1 MLSVVSIRN
10 PIFSWMMMAAIIL
23 FGSIGFSRMGLSQMP
38 DVDFPVVNVSFNLI
52 GANAQVMETDV
63 VDPVEEVLMA
73 VEGVTEVRSTSS
85 DGSATVT
92 VELDLSRDVDVAV
105 QEIQTKLAQVSNKLP
120 EDLDPPVITKS
131 NPDDVPIIWIS
142 LTAVGKTEREKMLFV
157 KDFLKDRF
165 QKIPGVGE
173 IILGGYVDR
182 TINVYLDPL
191 KLSRNEIA
199 VDDIVNTLKEQNLE
213 VPSGRLENRT
223 SEISLRAVGEVPTS
237 EQFGNIFL
245 NSRSGSPL
253 FRSIRLKDIAVVE
266 DGLGEVRRISRFNGI
281 SAVGI
286 GIKKLK
292 GANAVRVG
300 DLVKAKVRELKPGL
314 PQGYDLNVSNDNTGY
329 IRDSVNELEFTL
341 IFSAILTG
349 FVCRLFLGNWKS
361 TGNVLLAIP
370 TSVIGTFLFLYFA
383 GFTINTFTMLG
394 LSLATG
400 IVVDDA
406 IMVLENI
413 TRHKEK
419 GKTWLDASL
428 EGAGEI
434 RFAAL
439 AATLAVVAIFLPVAF
454 MKGIIGRYFLEFGAT
469 ISVAVLLS
477 LFEALSF
484 TPMRS
489 SLYGES
495 PGFSVSK
502 YGTPS
507 RFDVFSSDAKKKF
520 GSYMDAV
527 SIFKKSDPYME
538 RFLSYSTDF
547 YARSVD
553 FVLKYPK
560 WILFGS
566 TALFALSLG
575 FFFLLKKE
583 FIPPQDMGRFIIRAR
598 LPTGSSLQRT
608 DETMRKAEQYLL
620 TRKEI
625 EKYMSNVGGF
635 GGTESNA
642 GMFFVTMKEMG
653 QRPKNPK
660 TGKEITQSAFFG
672 ILRKDLKELVPEA
685 TFSVQDLSQ
694 RGFSAGRGYP
704 VELVLTGPDWRKL
717 SELSVR
723 ILEKLKENKTVL
735 DVDTDY
741 VSGQKELRL
750 VTDREAA
757 ALRGV
762 SMANVGNTVG
772 TLMGGKNVSR
782 FTENGRSYDVRVK
795 IQKDKGENA
804 TVLPDISVRNTFGE
818 FVRLKEVVNIQ
829 EKEAL
834 KTITRINRE
843 RAIRIFGNPAP
854 ALGQTASTEKALE
867 IAKEILPDGYSVSI
881 TGSAK
886 TAKESGDS
894 LVSALFFG
902 ILLSY
907 MILAS
912 QFNSLKQPLYILL
925 AMPFSFTG
933 ALVALYLFGQSLN
946 MYSFIGL
953 ILLLGLVKKNSILL
967 VEFVNHVRAEGKDI
981 REAIREGCP
990 IRLRP
995 VLMTSFSSIAA
1006 ALPPAL
1012 ALGPGAETRIP
1023 MAVTILGGMILSTL
1037 ITLLVVPA
1045 AYYLGERG
1053 GASQNKKTAAPAF
1066 QFSGSNPPN
1075 RTPRNKKKAGR
1086 IE

>member
-1 MLSVVSIRN
+1 
-10 PIFSWMMMAAIIL
+10 MAAIII
-23 FGSIGFSRMGLSQMP
+23 FGSVGFSKMGVSQMP
-38 DVDFPVVNVSFNLI
+38 DVDFPVVNVSLTLV

-63 VDPVEEVLMA
+63 VDPIEEALMA
-73 VEGVTEVRSTSS
+73 VEGVTEIRSISS
-85 DGSATVT
+85 DGSATIT
-92 VELDLSRDVDVAV
+92 VELELSRNVDVAV

-120 EDLDPPVITKS
+120 EELDPAVITKS
-131 NPDDVPIIWIS
+131 NPDDVPIIWVS
-142 LTAVGKTEREKMLFV
+142 VTAVDRTEKEKMLFV
-157 KDFLKDRF
+157 KDFLKDKF
-165 QKIPGVGE
+165 QEISGVGE

-223 SEISLRAVGEVPTS
+223 NEISLRAVGEVPTA

-253 FRSIRLKDIAVVE
+253 FRSIRLKDIATVE
-266 DGLGEVRRISRFNGI
+266 DGLGEIRRISRFNGI
-281 SAVGI
+281 SAVAI

-292 GANAVRVG
+292 GANAVQVG
-300 DLVKAKVRELKPGL
+300 DLVKAKVKELKPRL
-314 PQGYDLNVSNDNTGY
+314 PKGYDLTISNDNTGY

-413 TRHKEK
+413 TRHREM
-419 GKTWLDASL
+419 GKSWFKAAL
-428 EGAGEI
+428 EGALEI

-454 MKGIIGRYFLEFGAT
+454 MKGIIGRYFLEFGVT

-484 TPMRS
+484 TPMRV
-489 SLYGES
+489 SLYGEIKKEKS
-495 PGFSVSK
+495 RLSSVFSVDARESWNRWI
-502 YGTPS
+502 S
-507 RFDVFSSDAKKKF
+507 RISVFKR
-520 GSYMDAV
+520 MDPT
-527 SIFKKSDPYME
+527 IE
-538 RFLSYSTDF
+538 RFLDYSADL
-547 YARSVD
+547 YARSID
-553 FVLKYPK
+553 FVLKYPR
-560 WILFGS
+560 WVVFGS
-566 TALFALSLG
+566 TALFILSLG

-583 FIPPQDMGRFIIRAR
+583 FIPPQDMGRFIVRAR
-598 LPTGSSLQRT
+598 LPLGSSLQRT
-608 DETMRKAEQYLL
+608 DEMMKKVELYLIN
-620 TRKEI
+620 RKEI
-625 EKYMSNVGGF
+625 EKYISNVGGF
-635 GGTESNA
+635 GGTEANT

-653 QRPKNPK
+653 HRPKNPK
-660 TGKEITQSAFFG
+660 TGKEFTQSALFG

-685 TFSVQDLSQ
+685 TFSMQDLSQ

-704 VELVLTGPDWRKL
+704 VELVLTGPDWKTL
-717 SELSVR
+717 SALSVQ
-723 ILEKLKENKTVL
+723 ILDKLKESKAVL

-741 VSGQKELRL
+741 VAGQKELRL
-750 VTDREAA
+750 ITNREAA

-795 IQKDKGENA
+795 IRKDQGETIA
-804 TVLPDISVRNTFGE
+804 VIPDIGVRNTFGE
-818 FVRLKEVVNIQ
+818 FVKLKEIVSIQ

-843 RAIRIFGNPAP
+843 RAIRVFGNPAP
-854 ALGQTASTEKALE
+854 ALGQTVSTEKALE
-867 IAKEILPDGYSVSI
+867 IAREILPDGYSVSI

-886 TAKESGDS
+886 TAKESGES
-894 LVSALFFG
+894 LTLALTFG

-933 ALVALYLFGQSLN
+933 ALVSLYLFGQSFN

-967 VEFVNHVRAEGKDI
+967 VEFVNHIRSTGKSI
-981 REAIREGCP
+981 RESVKEGCP

-1006 ALPPAL
+1006 AIPPAL

-1023 MAVTILGGMILSTL
+1023 MAVTILGGMTLSTL

-1045 AYYLGERG
+1045 AYYLGEKEKR
-1053 GASQNKKTAAPAF
+1053 
-1066 QFSGSNPPN
+1066 
-1075 RTPRNKKKAGR
+1075 
-1086 IE
+1086 

>member
-1 MLSVVSIRN
+1 
-10 PIFSWMMMAAIIL
+10 
-23 FGSIGFSRMGLSQMP
+23 MP
-38 DVDFPVVNVSFNLI
+38 DVDFPVVNVSLTLVV
-52 GANAQVMETDV
+52 ANAQVMETDV
-63 VDPVEEVLMA
+63 VDPIEEVLMT
-73 VEGVTEVRSTSS
+73 VEGVTEVRSISS
-85 DGSATVT
+85 DGSAAVT
-92 VELDLSRDVDVAV
+92 VELELSRNVDVAV

-120 EDLDPPVITKS
+120 EEMDPPVITKS
-131 NPDDVPIIWIS
+131 NPDDTPIIWVS
-142 LTAVGKTEREKMLFV
+142 LTAVDKSEKEKMLFV
-157 KDFLKDRF
+157 KDFLKDKF

-182 TINVYLDPL
+182 TINVYLDPTQ
-191 KLSRNEIA
+191 LSRNEIA

-223 SEISLRAVGEVPTS
+223 NEISLRAVGEVPTA

-253 FRSIRLKDIAVVE
+253 FRSIRLKDISIVE

-281 SAVGI
+281 SAVAI

-292 GANAVRVG
+292 GANAVQVG
-300 DLVKAKVRELKPGL
+300 DLVKNKVKELKPKL
-314 PQGYDLNVSNDNTGY
+314 PKGYDLTVSNDNTGY

-413 TRHKEK
+413 TRHREMKK
-419 GKTWLDASL
+419 SWFQAAL
-428 EGAGEI
+428 EGATEI

-454 MKGIIGRYFLEFGAT
+454 MKGIIGRYFLEFGVT
-469 ISVAVLLS
+469 ISVSVLLS

-484 TPMRS
+484 TPMRA
-489 SLYGES
+489 SLYAE
-495 PGFSVSK
+495 
-502 YGTPS
+502 
-507 RFDVFSSDAKKKF
+507 DKKKNDKKSIF
-520 GSYMDAV
+520 SANAYEV
-527 SIFKKSDPYME
+527 WNRWISKISIFKKMDPIME
-538 RFLSYSTDF
+538 RFLDYSTF
-547 YARSVD
+547 LYERSID
-553 FVLKYPK
+553 FVLKFPR
-560 WILFGS
+560 WIVFGS
-566 TALFALSLG
+566 TVLFIGSLG

-583 FIPPQDMGRFIIRAR
+583 FIPPQDMGRFIVRAR
-598 LPTGSSLQRT
+598 LPLGSSLQRT
-608 DETMRKAEQYLL
+608 DETMKKVEQYLIQ
-620 TRKEI
+620 RKEI
-625 EKYMSNVGGF
+625 EKYISNVGGF
-635 GGTESNA
+635 GGTEANT
-642 GMFFVTMKEMG
+642 GMFFITMKEMG
-653 QRPKNPK
+653 HRPKNPK
-660 TGKEITQSAFFG
+660 TGREVTQAALFS

-704 VELVLTGPDWRKL
+704 VELVLTGPDWNTL
-717 SELSVR
+717 SSLSVK
-723 ILEKLKENKTVL
+723 ILDKLKESKILL

-741 VSGQKELRL
+741 VAGQKELRL
-750 VTDREAA
+750 VTNREAA

-795 IQKDKGENA
+795 IQREKGES
-804 TVLPDISVRNTFGE
+804 ISVIPNIGVRNTFGE
-818 FVRLKEVVNIQ
+818 FVKLKEVINIQ

-843 RAIRIFGNPAP
+843 RAIRVFGNPAP
-854 ALGQTASTEKALE
+854 TLGQNVSTEKALE
-867 IAKEILPDGYSVSI
+867 IAKEILPEGYSVAM

-886 TAKESGDS
+886 TAKESGNS
-894 LVSALFFG
+894 LTLALLFG

-933 ALVALYLFGQSLN
+933 ALVALYVFGQSFN

-967 VEFVNHVRAEGKDI
+967 VEFVNHVRSTGKNI
-981 REAIREGCP
+981 QESIREGCP

-1006 ALPPAL
+1006 AIPPAL

-1023 MAVTILGGMILSTL
+1023 MAVTILGGMTLSTL

-1045 AYYLGERG
+1045 AYYLGE
-1053 GASQNKKTAAPAF
+1053 KEVKTRPKT
-1066 QFSGSNPPN
+1066 S
-1075 RTPRNKKKAGR
+1075 K
-1086 IE
+1086 I

>member
-1 MLSVVSIRN
+1 MLSAVSIRN

-23 FGSIGFSRMGLSQMP
+23 FGSIGFSRMGVSQMP
-38 DVDFPVVNVSFNLI
+38 DVDFPVVNVSLTLVV
-52 GANAQVMETDV
+52 ANAQVMETDV
-63 VDPVEEVLMA
+63 VDPIEEVLMT
-73 VEGVTEVRSTSS
+73 VEGVTEVRSISS
-85 DGSATVT
+85 DGSAAVT
-92 VELDLSRDVDVAV
+92 VELELSRNVDVAV

-120 EDLDPPVITKS
+120 EEMDPPVITKS
-131 NPDDVPIIWIS
+131 NPDDTPIIWVS
-142 LTAVGKTEREKMLFV
+142 LTAVDKSEKEKMLFV
-157 KDFLKDRF
+157 KDFLKDKF

-182 TINVYLDPL
+182 TINVYLDPTQ
-191 KLSRNEIA
+191 LSRNEIA

-223 SEISLRAVGEVPTS
+223 NEISLRAVGEVPTA

-253 FRSIRLKDIAVVE
+253 FRSIRLKDISIVE

-281 SAVGI
+281 SAVAI

-292 GANAVRVG
+292 GANAVQVG
-300 DLVKAKVRELKPGL
+300 DLVKNKVKELKPKL
-314 PQGYDLNVSNDNTGY
+314 PKGYDLTVSNDNTGY

-413 TRHKEK
+413 TRHREMKK
-419 GKTWLDASL
+419 SWFQAAL
-428 EGAGEI
+428 EGATEI

-454 MKGIIGRYFLEFGAT
+454 MKGIIGRYFLEFGVT
-469 ISVAVLLS
+469 ISVSVLLS

-484 TPMRS
+484 TPMRA
-489 SLYGES
+489 SLYAE
-495 PGFSVSK
+495 
-502 YGTPS
+502 
-507 RFDVFSSDAKKKF
+507 DKKKNDKKSIF
-520 GSYMDAV
+520 SANAYEV
-527 SIFKKSDPYME
+527 WNRWISKISIFKKMDPIME
-538 RFLSYSTDF
+538 RFLDYSTF
-547 YARSVD
+547 LYERSID
-553 FVLKYPK
+553 FVLKFPR
-560 WILFGS
+560 WIVFGS
-566 TALFALSLG
+566 TVLFIGSLG

-583 FIPPQDMGRFIIRAR
+583 FIPPQDMGRFIVRAR
-598 LPTGSSLQRT
+598 LPLGSSLQRT
-608 DETMRKAEQYLL
+608 DETMKKVEQYLIQ
-620 TRKEI
+620 RKEI
-625 EKYMSNVGGF
+625 EKYISNVGGF
-635 GGTESNA
+635 GGTEANT
-642 GMFFVTMKEMG
+642 GMFFITMKEMG
-653 QRPKNPK
+653 HRPKNPK
-660 TGKEITQSAFFG
+660 TGREVTQAALFS

-704 VELVLTGPDWRKL
+704 VELVLTGPDWNTL
-717 SELSVR
+717 SSLSVK
-723 ILEKLKENKTVL
+723 ILDKLKESKILL

-741 VSGQKELRL
+741 VAGQKELRL
-750 VTDREAA
+750 VTNREAA

-795 IQKDKGENA
+795 IQREKGES
-804 TVLPDISVRNTFGE
+804 ISVIPNIGVRNTFGE
-818 FVRLKEVVNIQ
+818 FVKLKEVINIQ

-843 RAIRIFGNPAP
+843 RAIRVFGNPAP
-854 ALGQTASTEKALE
+854 TLGQNVSTEKALE
-867 IAKEILPDGYSVSI
+867 IAKEILPEGYSVAM

-886 TAKESGDS
+886 TAKESGNS
-894 LVSALFFG
+894 LTLALLFG

-933 ALVALYLFGQSLN
+933 ALVALYVFGQSFN

-967 VEFVNHVRAEGKDI
+967 VEFVNHVRSTGKNI
-981 REAIREGCP
+981 QESIREGCP

-1006 ALPPAL
+1006 AIPPAL

-1023 MAVTILGGMILSTL
+1023 MAVTILGGMTLSTL

-1045 AYYLGERG
+1045 AYYLGE
-1053 GASQNKKTAAPAF
+1053 KEVKTRPKT
-1066 QFSGSNPPN
+1066 S
-1075 RTPRNKKKAGR
+1075 K
-1086 IE
+1086 I

>member
-1 MLSVVSIRN
+1 
-10 PIFSWMMMAAIIL
+10 MAAIIL
-23 FGSIGFSRMGLSQMP
+23 FGSIGFSRMGVSQMP
-38 DVDFPVVNVSFNLI
+38 DVDFPVVNVSLTLT

-63 VDPVEEVLMA
+63 VDPIEEVLMT
-73 VEGVTEVRSTSS
+73 VEGVTEVRSISS
-85 DGSATVT
+85 DGSAAVT
-92 VELDLSRDVDVAV
+92 VELELSRNVDVAV

-120 EDLDPPVITKS
+120 EEMDPPVITKS
-131 NPDDVPIIWIS
+131 NPDDTPIIWVS
-142 LTAVGKTEREKMLFV
+142 LTAVDKSEKEKMLFV
-157 KDFLKDRF
+157 KDFLKDKF

-182 TINVYLDPL
+182 TINVYLDPTQ
-191 KLSRNEIA
+191 LSRNEIA

-223 SEISLRAVGEVPTS
+223 NEISLRAVGEVPTA

-253 FRSIRLKDIAVVE
+253 FRSIRLKDISIVE

-281 SAVGI
+281 SAVAI

-292 GANAVRVG
+292 GANAVQVG
-300 DLVKAKVRELKPGL
+300 NLVKDKVKELKPKL
-314 PQGYDLNVSNDNTGY
+314 PKGYDLTISNDNTGY

-413 TRHKEK
+413 TRHREMKK
-419 GKTWLDASL
+419 SWFQAAL
-428 EGAGEI
+428 EGATEI

-454 MKGIIGRYFLEFGAT
+454 MKGIIGRYFLEFGVT
-469 ISVAVLLS
+469 ISVSVLLS

-484 TPMRS
+484 TPMRA
-489 SLYGES
+489 SLYAENKKKNDKKS
-495 PGFSVSK
+495 IFSVSAHEIWNRWISK
-502 YGTPS
+502 I
-507 RFDVFSSDAKKKF
+507 
-520 GSYMDAV
+520 
-527 SIFKKSDPYME
+527 SIFKKMDPIME
-538 RFLSYSTDF
+538 RFLEYSTIF
-547 YARSVD
+547 YERSID
-553 FVLKYPK
+553 FVLKFPR
-560 WILFGS
+560 WIVFGS
-566 TALFALSLG
+566 TILFIGSLG

-583 FIPPQDMGRFIIRAR
+583 FIPPQDMGRFIVRAR
-598 LPTGSSLQRT
+598 LPLGSSLQRT
-608 DETMRKAEQYLL
+608 DEAMKKVEQYLIQ
-620 TRKEI
+620 RKEI
-625 EKYMSNVGGF
+625 EKYISNIGGF
-635 GGTESNA
+635 GGTEANT
-642 GMFFVTMKEMG
+642 GMFFITMKEMG
-653 QRPKNPK
+653 HRPKNPK
-660 TGKEITQSAFFG
+660 TGKEITQASLFS

-704 VELVLTGPDWRKL
+704 VELVLTGPDWNTL
-717 SELSVR
+717 SSLSVK
-723 ILEKLKENKTVL
+723 ILDKLKESKILL

-741 VSGQKELRL
+741 VAGQKELRL
-750 VTDREAA
+750 VTNREAA

-795 IQKDKGENA
+795 IQREKGE
-804 TVLPDISVRNTFGE
+804 TISIIPNIGVRNTFGE
-818 FVRLKEVVNIQ
+818 FVKLKEVINIQ

-843 RAIRIFGNPAP
+843 RAIRVFGNPAP
-854 ALGQTASTEKALE
+854 ALGQNASTEKALE
-867 IAKEILPDGYSVSI
+867 IAKEILPEGYSVAM

-886 TAKESGDS
+886 TAKESGNS
-894 LVSALFFG
+894 LTLALLFG

-933 ALVALYLFGQSLN
+933 ALVALYVFGQSFN

-967 VEFVNHVRAEGKDI
+967 VEFVNHVRSTGKNI
-981 REAIREGCP
+981 QESIREGCP

-1006 ALPPAL
+1006 AIPPAL

-1023 MAVTILGGMILSTL
+1023 MAVTILGGMTLSTL

-1045 AYYLGERG
+1045 AYYLGEKEVKI
-1053 GASQNKKTAAPAF
+1053 QPKINK
-1066 QFSGSNPPN
+1066 
-1075 RTPRNKKKAGR
+1075 
-1086 IE
+1086 I

>member
-1 MLSVVSIRN
+1 MLSAVSIRN

-23 FGSIGFSRMGLSQMP
+23 FGSIGFSRMGVSQMP
-38 DVDFPVVNVSFNLI
+38 DVDFPVVNVSLTLT

-63 VDPVEEVLMA
+63 VDPIEEVLMT
-73 VEGVTEVRSTSS
+73 VEGVTEVRSISS
-85 DGSATVT
+85 DGSAAVT
-92 VELDLSRDVDVAV
+92 VELELSRNVDVAV

-120 EDLDPPVITKS
+120 EEMDPPVITKS
-131 NPDDVPIIWIS
+131 NPDDTPIIWVS
-142 LTAVGKTEREKMLFV
+142 LTAVDKSEKEKMLFV
-157 KDFLKDRF
+157 KDFLKDKF

-182 TINVYLDPL
+182 TINVYLDPTQ
-191 KLSRNEIA
+191 LSRNEIA

-223 SEISLRAVGEVPTS
+223 NEISLRAVGEVPTA

-253 FRSIRLKDIAVVE
+253 FRSIRLKDISIVE

-281 SAVGI
+281 SAVAI

-292 GANAVRVG
+292 GANAVQVG
-300 DLVKAKVRELKPGL
+300 NLVKDKVKELKPKL
-314 PQGYDLNVSNDNTGY
+314 PKGYDLTISNDNTGY

-413 TRHKEK
+413 TRHREMKK
-419 GKTWLDASL
+419 SWFQAAL
-428 EGAGEI
+428 EGATEI

-454 MKGIIGRYFLEFGAT
+454 MKGIIGRYFLEFGVT
-469 ISVAVLLS
+469 ISVSVLLS

-484 TPMRS
+484 TPMRA
-489 SLYGES
+489 SLYAENKKKNDKKS
-495 PGFSVSK
+495 IFSVSAHEIWNRWISK
-502 YGTPS
+502 I
-507 RFDVFSSDAKKKF
+507 
-520 GSYMDAV
+520 
-527 SIFKKSDPYME
+527 SIFKKMDPIME
-538 RFLSYSTDF
+538 RFLEYSTIF
-547 YARSVD
+547 YERSIE
-553 FVLKYPK
+553 FVLKFPR
-560 WILFGS
+560 WIVFGS
-566 TALFALSLG
+566 TILFIGSLG

-583 FIPPQDMGRFIIRAR
+583 FIPPQDMGRFIVRAR
-598 LPTGSSLQRT
+598 LPLGSSLQRT
-608 DETMRKAEQYLL
+608 DEAMKKVEQYLIQ
-620 TRKEI
+620 RKEI
-625 EKYMSNVGGF
+625 EKYISNIGGF
-635 GGTESNA
+635 GGTEANT
-642 GMFFVTMKEMG
+642 GMFFITMKEMG
-653 QRPKNPK
+653 HRPKNPK
-660 TGKEITQSAFFG
+660 TGKEITQASLFS

-704 VELVLTGPDWRKL
+704 VELVLTGPDWNTL
-717 SELSVR
+717 SSLSVK
-723 ILEKLKENKTVL
+723 ILDKLKESKILL

-741 VSGQKELRL
+741 VAGQKELRL
-750 VTDREAA
+750 VTNREAA

-795 IQKDKGENA
+795 IQREKGE
-804 TVLPDISVRNTFGE
+804 TISVIPNIGVRNTFGE
-818 FVRLKEVVNIQ
+818 FVKLKEVINIQ

-843 RAIRIFGNPAP
+843 RAIRVFGNPAP
-854 ALGQTASTEKALE
+854 ALGQNASTEKTLE
-867 IAKEILPDGYSVSI
+867 IAKEILPEGYSVAM

-886 TAKESGDS
+886 TAKESGNS
-894 LVSALFFG
+894 LTLALLFG

-933 ALVALYLFGQSLN
+933 ALVALYVFGQSFN

-967 VEFVNHVRAEGKDI
+967 VEFVNHVRSTGKNI
-981 REAIREGCP
+981 QESIREGCP

-1006 ALPPAL
+1006 AIPPAL

-1023 MAVTILGGMILSTL
+1023 MAVTILGGMTLSTL

-1045 AYYLGERG
+1045 AYYLGEKEVKI
-1053 GASQNKKTAAPAF
+1053 QPKINK
-1066 QFSGSNPPN
+1066 
-1075 RTPRNKKKAGR
+1075 
-1086 IE
+1086 I

>member
-1 MLSVVSIRN
+1 
-10 PIFSWMMMAAIIL
+10 MAAIII
-23 FGSIGFSRMGLSQMP
+23 FGSVGFSRMGVSQMP
-38 DVDFPVVNVSFNLI
+38 DVDFPVVNVSLTLV

-63 VDPVEEVLMA
+63 VDPIEEALMA
-73 VEGVTEVRSTSS
+73 VEGVTEIRSISS
-85 DGSATVT
+85 DGSATIT
-92 VELDLSRDVDVAV
+92 VELELSRNVDVAV

-120 EDLDPPVITKS
+120 EELDPAVITKS
-131 NPDDVPIIWIS
+131 NPDDVPIIWVS
-142 LTAVGKTEREKMLFV
+142 VTAVDRTEKEKMLFV
-157 KDFLKDRF
+157 KDFLKDKF
-165 QKIPGVGE
+165 QEISGVGE

-223 SEISLRAVGEVPTS
+223 NEISLRAVGEVPTA

-253 FRSIRLKDIAVVE
+253 FRSIRLKDIATVE
-266 DGLGEVRRISRFNGI
+266 DGLGEIRRISRFNGI
-281 SAVGI
+281 SAVAI

-292 GANAVRVG
+292 GANAVQVG
-300 DLVKAKVRELKPGL
+300 DLVKAKVKELKPRL
-314 PQGYDLNVSNDNTGY
+314 PKGYDLTISNDNTGY

-413 TRHKEK
+413 TRHREM
-419 GKTWLDASL
+419 GKSRFKAAL
-428 EGAGEI
+428 EGALEI

-454 MKGIIGRYFLEFGAT
+454 MKGIIGRYFLEFGVT

-484 TPMRS
+484 TPMRV
-489 SLYGES
+489 SLYGEIKKEKS
-495 PGFSVSK
+495 RLSSVFSVDARESWNRWI
-502 YGTPS
+502 S
-507 RFDVFSSDAKKKF
+507 RISVFKR
-520 GSYMDAV
+520 MDPT
-527 SIFKKSDPYME
+527 IE
-538 RFLSYSTDF
+538 RFLDYSADL
-547 YARSVD
+547 YARSID
-553 FVLKYPK
+553 FVLKYPR
-560 WILFGS
+560 WVVFGS
-566 TALFALSLG
+566 TALFILSLG

-583 FIPPQDMGRFIIRAR
+583 FIPPQDMGRFIVRAR
-598 LPTGSSLQRT
+598 LPLGSSLQRT
-608 DETMRKAEQYLL
+608 DEMMKKVELYLIN
-620 TRKEI
+620 RKEI
-625 EKYMSNVGGF
+625 EKYISNVGGF
-635 GGTESNA
+635 GGTEANT

-653 QRPKNPK
+653 HRPKNPK
-660 TGKEITQSAFFG
+660 TGKEFTQSALFG

-685 TFSVQDLSQ
+685 TFSMQDLSQ

-704 VELVLTGPDWRKL
+704 VELVLTGPDWKTL
-717 SELSVR
+717 SALSVQ
-723 ILEKLKENKTVL
+723 ILDKLKESKAVL

-741 VSGQKELRL
+741 VAGQKELRL
-750 VTDREAA
+750 ITNREAA

-795 IQKDKGENA
+795 IRKDQGETIA
-804 TVLPDISVRNTFGE
+804 VIPDIGVRNTFGE
-818 FVRLKEVVNIQ
+818 FVKLKEIVSIQ

-843 RAIRIFGNPAP
+843 RAIRVFGNPAP
-854 ALGQTASTEKALE
+854 ALGQTVSTEKALE
-867 IAKEILPDGYSVSI
+867 IAREILPDGYSVSI

-886 TAKESGDS
+886 TAKESGES
-894 LVSALFFG
+894 LTLALTFG

-933 ALVALYLFGQSLN
+933 ALVSLYLFGQSFN

-967 VEFVNHVRAEGKDI
+967 VEFVNHIRSTGKSI
-981 REAIREGCP
+981 RESVKEGCP

-1006 ALPPAL
+1006 AIPPAL

-1023 MAVTILGGMILSTL
+1023 MAVTILGGMTLSTL

-1045 AYYLGERG
+1045 AYYLGEKEKR
-1053 GASQNKKTAAPAF
+1053 
-1066 QFSGSNPPN
+1066 
-1075 RTPRNKKKAGR
+1075 
-1086 IE
+1086 

>member
-1 MLSVVSIRN
+1 
-10 PIFSWMMMAAIIL
+10 MAAIIL
-23 FGSIGFSRMGLSQMP
+23 FGSIGFSRMGVSQMP
-38 DVDFPVVNVSFNLI
+38 DVDFPVVNVSLTLT

-63 VDPVEEVLMA
+63 VDPIEEVLMT
-73 VEGVTEVRSTSS
+73 VEGVTEVRSISS
-85 DGSATVT
+85 DGSAAVT
-92 VELDLSRDVDVAV
+92 VELELSRNVDVAV

-120 EDLDPPVITKS
+120 EEMDPPVITKS
-131 NPDDVPIIWIS
+131 NPDDTPIIWVS
-142 LTAVGKTEREKMLFV
+142 LTAVDKSEKEKMLFV
-157 KDFLKDRF
+157 KDFLKDKF

-182 TINVYLDPL
+182 TINVYLDPTQ
-191 KLSRNEIA
+191 LSRNEIA

-223 SEISLRAVGEVPTS
+223 NEISLRAVGEVPTA

-253 FRSIRLKDIAVVE
+253 FRSIRLKDISIVE

-281 SAVGI
+281 SAVAI

-292 GANAVRVG
+292 GANAVQVG
-300 DLVKAKVRELKPGL
+300 NLVKDKVKELKPKL
-314 PQGYDLNVSNDNTGY
+314 PKGYDLTISNDNTGY

-413 TRHKEK
+413 TRHREMKK
-419 GKTWLDASL
+419 SWFQAAL
-428 EGAGEI
+428 EGATEI

-439 AATLAVVAIFLPVAF
+439 TATLAVVAIFLPVAF
-454 MKGIIGRYFLEFGAT
+454 MKGIIGRYFLEFGVT
-469 ISVAVLLS
+469 ISVSVLLS

-484 TPMRS
+484 TPMRA
-489 SLYGES
+489 SLYAENKKKNDKKS
-495 PGFSVSK
+495 IFSVSAHEIWNRWISK
-502 YGTPS
+502 I
-507 RFDVFSSDAKKKF
+507 
-520 GSYMDAV
+520 
-527 SIFKKSDPYME
+527 SIFKKMDPIME
-538 RFLSYSTDF
+538 RFLEYITIF
-547 YARSVD
+547 YERSID
-553 FVLKYPK
+553 FVLKFPR
-560 WILFGS
+560 WIVFGS
-566 TALFALSLG
+566 TILFIGSLG

-583 FIPPQDMGRFIIRAR
+583 FIPPQDMGRFIVRAR
-598 LPTGSSLQRT
+598 LPLGSSLQRT
-608 DETMRKAEQYLL
+608 DEAMKKVEQYLIQ
-620 TRKEI
+620 RKEI
-625 EKYMSNVGGF
+625 EKYISNIGGF
-635 GGTESNA
+635 GGTEANT
-642 GMFFVTMKEMG
+642 GMFFITMKEMG
-653 QRPKNPK
+653 HRPKNPK
-660 TGKEITQSAFFG
+660 TGKEITQASLFS

-704 VELVLTGPDWRKL
+704 VELVLTGPDWNTL
-717 SELSVR
+717 SSLSVK
-723 ILEKLKENKTVL
+723 ILDKLKESKILL

-741 VSGQKELRL
+741 VAGQKELRL
-750 VTDREAA
+750 VTNREAA

-795 IQKDKGENA
+795 IQREKGE
-804 TVLPDISVRNTFGE
+804 TISVIPNIGVRNTFGE
-818 FVRLKEVVNIQ
+818 FVKLKEVINIQ

-843 RAIRIFGNPAP
+843 RAIRVFGNPAP
-854 ALGQTASTEKALE
+854 ALGQNASTEKALE
-867 IAKEILPDGYSVSI
+867 IAKEILPEGYSVAM

-886 TAKESGDS
+886 TAKESGNS
-894 LVSALFFG
+894 LTLALLFG

-933 ALVALYLFGQSLN
+933 ALVALYVFGQSFN

-967 VEFVNHVRAEGKDI
+967 VEFVNHVRSTGKNI
-981 REAIREGCP
+981 QESIREGCP

-1006 ALPPAL
+1006 AIPPAL

-1023 MAVTILGGMILSTL
+1023 MAVTILGGMTLSTL

-1045 AYYLGERG
+1045 AYYLGEKEVKI
-1053 GASQNKKTAAPAF
+1053 QPKINK
-1066 QFSGSNPPN
+1066 
-1075 RTPRNKKKAGR
+1075 
-1086 IE
+1086 I

>member
-1 MLSVVSIRN
+1 
-10 PIFSWMMMAAIIL
+10 MAAIIL
-23 FGSIGFSRMGLSQMP
+23 FGSIGFSRMGVSQMP
-38 DVDFPVVNVSFNLI
+38 DVDFPVVNVSLTLT

-63 VDPVEEVLMA
+63 VDPIEEVLMT
-73 VEGVTEVRSTSS
+73 VEGVTEVRSISS
-85 DGSATVT
+85 DGSAAVT
-92 VELDLSRDVDVAV
+92 VELELSRNVDVAV

-120 EDLDPPVITKS
+120 EEMDPPVITKS
-131 NPDDVPIIWIS
+131 NPDDTPIIWVS
-142 LTAVGKTEREKMLFV
+142 LTAVDKSEKEKMLFV
-157 KDFLKDRF
+157 KDFLKDKF

-182 TINVYLDPL
+182 TINVYLDPTQ
-191 KLSRNEIA
+191 LSRNEIA

-223 SEISLRAVGEVPTS
+223 NEISLRAVGEVPTA

-253 FRSIRLKDIAVVE
+253 FRSIRLKDISIVE

-281 SAVGI
+281 SAVAI

-292 GANAVRVG
+292 GANAVQVG
-300 DLVKAKVRELKPGL
+300 NLVKDKVKELKPQL
-314 PQGYDLNVSNDNTGY
+314 PKGYDLTISNDNTGY

-413 TRHKEK
+413 TRHREMKK
-419 GKTWLDASL
+419 SWFQAAL
-428 EGAGEI
+428 EGATEI

-454 MKGIIGRYFLEFGAT
+454 MKGIIGRYFLEFGVT
-469 ISVAVLLS
+469 ISVSVLLS

-484 TPMRS
+484 TPMRA
-489 SLYGES
+489 SLYAENKKKNDKKS
-495 PGFSVSK
+495 IFSVSAHEIWNRWISK
-502 YGTPS
+502 I
-507 RFDVFSSDAKKKF
+507 
-520 GSYMDAV
+520 
-527 SIFKKSDPYME
+527 SIFKKMDPIME
-538 RFLSYSTDF
+538 RFLEYSTIF
-547 YARSVD
+547 YERSID
-553 FVLKYPK
+553 FVLKFPR
-560 WILFGS
+560 WIVFGS
-566 TALFALSLG
+566 TILFIGSLG

-583 FIPPQDMGRFIIRAR
+583 FIPPQDMGRFIVRAR
-598 LPTGSSLQRT
+598 LPLGSSLQRT
-608 DETMRKAEQYLL
+608 DEAMKKVEQYLIQ
-620 TRKEI
+620 RKEI
-625 EKYMSNVGGF
+625 EKYISNIGGF
-635 GGTESNA
+635 GGTEANT
-642 GMFFVTMKEMG
+642 GMFFITMKEMG
-653 QRPKNPK
+653 HRPKNPK
-660 TGKEITQSAFFG
+660 TGKEITQASLFS

-704 VELVLTGPDWRKL
+704 VELVLTGPDWNTL
-717 SELSVR
+717 SSLSVK
-723 ILEKLKENKTVL
+723 ILDKLKESKILL

-741 VSGQKELRL
+741 VAGQKELRL
-750 VTDREAA
+750 VTNREAA

-795 IQKDKGENA
+795 IQREKGE
-804 TVLPDISVRNTFGE
+804 TISVIPNIGVRNTFGE
-818 FVRLKEVVNIQ
+818 FVKLKEVINIQ

-843 RAIRIFGNPAP
+843 RAIRVFGNPAP
-854 ALGQTASTEKALE
+854 ALGQNASTEKALE
-867 IAKEILPDGYSVSI
+867 IAKEILPEGYSVAM

-886 TAKESGDS
+886 TAKESGNS
-894 LVSALFFG
+894 LTLALLFG

-933 ALVALYLFGQSLN
+933 ALVALYVFGQSFN

-967 VEFVNHVRAEGKDI
+967 VEFVNHVRSTGKNI
-981 REAIREGCP
+981 QESIREGCP

-1006 ALPPAL
+1006 AIPPAL

-1023 MAVTILGGMILSTL
+1023 MAVTILGGMTLSTL

-1045 AYYLGERG
+1045 AYYLGEKEVKI
-1053 GASQNKKTAAPAF
+1053 QPKINK
-1066 QFSGSNPPN
+1066 
-1075 RTPRNKKKAGR
+1075 
-1086 IE
+1086 I

>member
-1 MLSVVSIRN
+1 
-10 PIFSWMMMAAIIL
+10 MAAIIL
-23 FGSIGFSRMGLSQMP
+23 FGSIGFSKMGVSQMP
-38 DVDFPVVNVSFNLI
+38 DVDFPVVNVSLTLT

-63 VDPVEEVLMA
+63 VDPIEEVLMT
-73 VEGVTEVRSTSS
+73 VEGVTEVRSISS
-85 DGSATVT
+85 DGSAAVT
-92 VELDLSRDVDVAV
+92 VELELSRNVDVAV

-120 EDLDPPVITKS
+120 EEMDPPVITKS
-131 NPDDVPIIWIS
+131 NPDDTPIIWVS
-142 LTAVGKTEREKMLFV
+142 LTAVDKSEKEKMLFV
-157 KDFLKDRF
+157 KDFLKDKF

-182 TINVYLDPL
+182 TINVYLDPTQ
-191 KLSRNEIA
+191 LSRNEIA

-223 SEISLRAVGEVPTS
+223 NEISLRAVGEVPTA

-253 FRSIRLKDIAVVE
+253 FRSIRLKDISIVE

-281 SAVGI
+281 SAVAI

-292 GANAVRVG
+292 GANAVQVG
-300 DLVKAKVRELKPGL
+300 NLVKDKVKELKPKL
-314 PQGYDLNVSNDNTGY
+314 PKGYDLTISNDNTGY

-413 TRHKEK
+413 TRHREMKK
-419 GKTWLDASL
+419 SWFQAAL
-428 EGAGEI
+428 EGATEI

-454 MKGIIGRYFLEFGAT
+454 MKGIIGRYFLEFGVT
-469 ISVAVLLS
+469 ISVSVLLS

-484 TPMRS
+484 TPMRA
-489 SLYGES
+489 SLYAENKKKNDKKS
-495 PGFSVSK
+495 IFSVSAHEIWNRWISK
-502 YGTPS
+502 I
-507 RFDVFSSDAKKKF
+507 
-520 GSYMDAV
+520 
-527 SIFKKSDPYME
+527 SIFKKMDPIME
-538 RFLSYSTDF
+538 RFLEYSTIF
-547 YARSVD
+547 YERSID
-553 FVLKYPK
+553 FVLKFPR
-560 WILFGS
+560 WIVFGS
-566 TALFALSLG
+566 TILFIGSLG

-583 FIPPQDMGRFIIRAR
+583 FIPPQDMGRFIVRAR
-598 LPTGSSLQRT
+598 LPLGSSLQRT
-608 DETMRKAEQYLL
+608 DEAMKKVEQYLIQ
-620 TRKEI
+620 RKEI
-625 EKYMSNVGGF
+625 EKYISNIGGF
-635 GGTESNA
+635 GGTEANT
-642 GMFFVTMKEMG
+642 GMFFITMKEMG
-653 QRPKNPK
+653 HRPKNPK
-660 TGKEITQSAFFG
+660 TGKEITQASLFS

-694 RGFSAGRGYP
+694 RGFSAERGYP
-704 VELVLTGPDWRKL
+704 VELVLTGPDWNTL
-717 SELSVR
+717 SSLSVK
-723 ILEKLKENKTVL
+723 ILDKLKESKILL

-741 VSGQKELRL
+741 VAGQKELRL
-750 VTDREAA
+750 VTNREAA

-795 IQKDKGENA
+795 IQREKGE
-804 TVLPDISVRNTFGE
+804 TISVIPNIGVRNTFGE
-818 FVRLKEVVNIQ
+818 FVKLKEVINIQ

-843 RAIRIFGNPAP
+843 RAIRVFGNPAP
-854 ALGQTASTEKALE
+854 ALGQNASTEKALE
-867 IAKEILPDGYSVSI
+867 IAKEILPEGYSVAM

-886 TAKESGDS
+886 TAKESGNS
-894 LVSALFFG
+894 LTLALLFG

-933 ALVALYLFGQSLN
+933 ALVSLYVFGQSFN

-967 VEFVNHVRAEGKDI
+967 VEFVNHVRSTGKNI
-981 REAIREGCP
+981 QESIREGCP

-1006 ALPPAL
+1006 AIPPAL

-1023 MAVTILGGMILSTL
+1023 MAVTILGGMTLSTL

-1045 AYYLGERG
+1045 AYYLGEKEVKI
-1053 GASQNKKTAAPAF
+1053 QPKINK
-1066 QFSGSNPPN
+1066 
-1075 RTPRNKKKAGR
+1075 
-1086 IE
+1086 I

>member
-1 MLSVVSIRN
+1 
-10 PIFSWMMMAAIIL
+10 MAAIIL
-23 FGSIGFSRMGLSQMP
+23 FGSIGFSRMGVSQMP
-38 DVDFPVVNVSFNLI
+38 DVDFPVVNVSLTLT

-63 VDPVEEVLMA
+63 VDPIEEVLMT
-73 VEGVTEVRSTSS
+73 VEGVTEVRSISS
-85 DGSATVT
+85 DGSAAVT
-92 VELDLSRDVDVAV
+92 VELELSRNVDVAV

-120 EDLDPPVITKS
+120 EEMDPPVITKS
-131 NPDDVPIIWIS
+131 NPDDTPIIWVS
-142 LTAVGKTEREKMLFV
+142 LTAVDKSEKEKMLFV
-157 KDFLKDRF
+157 KDFLKDKF

-182 TINVYLDPL
+182 TINVYLDPTQ
-191 KLSRNEIA
+191 LSRNEIA

-223 SEISLRAVGEVPTS
+223 NEISLRAVGEVPTA

-253 FRSIRLKDIAVVE
+253 FRSIRLKDISIVE

-281 SAVGI
+281 SAVAI

-292 GANAVRVG
+292 GANAVQVG
-300 DLVKAKVRELKPGL
+300 NLVKDKVKELKPKL
-314 PQGYDLNVSNDNTGY
+314 PKGYDLTISNDNTGY

-413 TRHKEK
+413 TRHREMKNS
-419 GKTWLDASL
+419 WFQAAL
-428 EGAGEI
+428 EGATEI

-454 MKGIIGRYFLEFGAT
+454 MKGIIGRYFLEFGVT
-469 ISVAVLLS
+469 ISVSVLLS

-484 TPMRS
+484 TPMRA
-489 SLYGES
+489 SLYAENKKKNDKKS
-495 PGFSVSK
+495 IFSVSAHEIWNRWISK
-502 YGTPS
+502 I
-507 RFDVFSSDAKKKF
+507 
-520 GSYMDAV
+520 
-527 SIFKKSDPYME
+527 SIFKKMDPIME
-538 RFLSYSTDF
+538 RFLEYSTIF
-547 YARSVD
+547 YERSID
-553 FVLKYPK
+553 FVLKFPR
-560 WILFGS
+560 WIVFGS
-566 TALFALSLG
+566 TILFIGSLG

-583 FIPPQDMGRFIIRAR
+583 FIPPQDMGRFIVRAR
-598 LPTGSSLQRT
+598 LPLGSSLQRT
-608 DETMRKAEQYLL
+608 DEAMKKVEQYLIQ
-620 TRKEI
+620 RKEI
-625 EKYMSNVGGF
+625 EKYISNIGGF
-635 GGTESNA
+635 GGTEANT
-642 GMFFVTMKEMG
+642 GMFFITMKEMG
-653 QRPKNPK
+653 HRPKNPK
-660 TGKEITQSAFFG
+660 TGKEITQASLFS

-704 VELVLTGPDWRKL
+704 VELVLTGPDWNTL
-717 SELSVR
+717 SSLSVK
-723 ILEKLKENKTVL
+723 ILDKLKESKILL

-741 VSGQKELRL
+741 VAGQKELRL
-750 VTDREAA
+750 VTNREAA

-795 IQKDKGENA
+795 IQREKGE
-804 TVLPDISVRNTFGE
+804 TISVIPNIGVRNTFGE
-818 FVRLKEVVNIQ
+818 FVKLKEVINIQ

-843 RAIRIFGNPAP
+843 RAIRVFGNPAP
-854 ALGQTASTEKALE
+854 ALGQNASTEKALE
-867 IAKEILPDGYSVSI
+867 IAKEILPEGYSVAM

-886 TAKESGDS
+886 TAKESGNS
-894 LVSALFFG
+894 LTLALLFG

-933 ALVALYLFGQSLN
+933 ALVALYVFGQSFN

-953 ILLLGLVKKNSILL
+953 ILLLGLVKKNSIFL
-967 VEFVNHVRAEGKDI
+967 VEFVNHVRSTGKNI
-981 REAIREGCP
+981 QESIREGCP

-1006 ALPPAL
+1006 AIPPAL

-1023 MAVTILGGMILSTL
+1023 MAVTILGGMTLSTL

-1045 AYYLGERG
+1045 AYYLGEKEVKI
-1053 GASQNKKTAAPAF
+1053 QPKINK
-1066 QFSGSNPPN
+1066 
-1075 RTPRNKKKAGR
+1075 
-1086 IE
+1086 I

>member
-1 MLSVVSIRN
+1 
-10 PIFSWMMMAAIIL
+10 MAAIIL

-38 DVDFPVVNVSFNLI
+38 DVDFPVVNVSFSLI

-63 VDPVEEVLMA
+63 VDPVEEALMA

-92 VELDLSRDVDVAV
+92 VELDLNRDVDVAV

-120 EDLDPPVITKS
+120 EDLDPAVITKS
-131 NPDDVPIIWIS
+131 NPDDTPIIWVS
-142 LTAVGKTEREKMLFV
+142 LTAVDKTEREKMLFV
-157 KDFLKDRF
+157 KDFLKDKF

-182 TINVYLDPL
+182 TINVYLDPA

-300 DLVKAKVRELKPGL
+300 DLVKAKVQELKPRL
-314 PQGYDLNVSNDNTGY
+314 PQGYDLTVSNDNTGY

-413 TRHKEK
+413 TRHREM
-419 GKTWLDASL
+419 GKSWFDASL

-454 MKGIIGRYFLEFGAT
+454 MKGIIGRYFLEFGVT

-489 SLYGES
+489 SLYGETAD
-495 PGFSVSK
+495 PSVSK
-502 YGTPS
+502 NGARS
-507 RFDVFSSDAKKKF
+507 RFDVLSSDAKKKF
-520 GSYMDAV
+520 GSYLEAV
-527 SIFKKSDPYME
+527 SVFKKSDPYIE
-538 RFLSYSTDF
+538 RFLSYCTEI
-547 YARSVD
+547 YARSID
-553 FVLKYPK
+553 FVLKHPK
-560 WILFGS
+560 WVLFGS
-566 TALFALSLG
+566 TALFVLSLG

-598 LPTGSSLQRT
+598 LPMGSSLQRT
-608 DETMRKAEQYLL
+608 DETMRKVEQYLI

-625 EKYMSNVGGF
+625 EKYMSNIGGF
-635 GGTESNA
+635 GGTESNT

-653 QRPKNPK
+653 HRPKNPK
-660 TGKEITQSAFFG
+660 TGREITQSALFG

-704 VELVLTGPDWRKL
+704 VELVLTGPDWQKL
-717 SELSVR
+717 SELSVL
-723 ILEKLKENKTVL
+723 ILDKLKESKAVL

-795 IQKDKGENA
+795 IEKDKGENA
-804 TVLPDISVRNTFGE
+804 TVIPDISVRNTFGE
-818 FVRLKEVVNIQ
+818 FVRLKEVLNIQ
-829 EKEAL
+829 EKDAL

-854 ALGQTASTEKALE
+854 ALGQTASTEKALA

-894 LVSALFFG
+894 LASALFFG

-933 ALVALYLFGQSLN
+933 ALVALYLFGQSFN

-967 VEFVNHVRAEGKDI
+967 VEFVNHVRAQGKDI

-1006 ALPPAL
+1006 AVPPAL

-1023 MAVTILGGMILSTL
+1023 MAVTILGGMVLSTL

-1045 AYYLGERG
+1045 AYYLGERDREEKK
-1053 GASQNKKTAAPAF
+1053 GAVPVFTFPEPYPATKT
-1066 QFSGSNPPN
+1066 
-1075 RTPRNKKKAGR
+1075 KKKHKGSG
-1086 IE
+1086 

>member
-1 MLSVVSIRN
+1 
-10 PIFSWMMMAAIIL
+10 MAAIIL
-23 FGSIGFSRMGLSQMP
+23 FGSIGFSRMGVSQMP
-38 DVDFPVVNVSFNLI
+38 DVDFPVVNVSLTLT

-63 VDPVEEVLMA
+63 VDPIEEVLMT
-73 VEGVTEVRSTSS
+73 VEGVTEVRSISS
-85 DGSATVT
+85 DGSAAVT
-92 VELDLSRDVDVAV
+92 VELELSRNVDVAV

-120 EDLDPPVITKS
+120 EEMDPPVITKS
-131 NPDDVPIIWIS
+131 NPDDTPIIWVS
-142 LTAVGKTEREKMLFV
+142 LTAVDKSEKEKMLFV
-157 KDFLKDRF
+157 KDFLKDKF

-182 TINVYLDPL
+182 TINVYLDPTQ
-191 KLSRNEIA
+191 LSRNEIA

-223 SEISLRAVGEVPTS
+223 NEISLRAVGEVPTA

-253 FRSIRLKDIAVVE
+253 FRSIRLKDISIVE

-281 SAVGI
+281 SAVAI

-292 GANAVRVG
+292 GANAVQVG
-300 DLVKAKVRELKPGL
+300 NLVKDKVKELKPKL
-314 PQGYDLNVSNDNTGY
+314 PKGYDLTISNDNTGY

-413 TRHKEK
+413 TRHKEMK
-419 GKTWLDASL
+419 KSWFQAAL
-428 EGAGEI
+428 EGATEI

-439 AATLAVVAIFLPVAF
+439 AATLSVVSIFLPVAF
-454 MKGIIGRYFLEFGAT
+454 MKGIIGRYFLEFGVT
-469 ISVAVLLS
+469 ISVSVLLS

-484 TPMRS
+484 TPMRA
-489 SLYGES
+489 SLYAENKKKNDKKS
-495 PGFSVSK
+495 IFSVSAHEIWNRWISK
-502 YGTPS
+502 I
-507 RFDVFSSDAKKKF
+507 
-520 GSYMDAV
+520 
-527 SIFKKSDPYME
+527 SIFKKMDPIME
-538 RFLSYSTDF
+538 RFLEYSTIF
-547 YARSVD
+547 YERSID
-553 FVLKYPK
+553 FVLKFPR
-560 WILFGS
+560 WIVFGS
-566 TALFALSLG
+566 TILFIGSLG

-583 FIPPQDMGRFIIRAR
+583 FIPPQDMGRFIVRAR
-598 LPTGSSLQRT
+598 LPLGSSLQRT
-608 DETMRKAEQYLL
+608 DEAMKKVEQYLIQ
-620 TRKEI
+620 RKEI
-625 EKYMSNVGGF
+625 EKYISNIGGF
-635 GGTESNA
+635 GGTEANT
-642 GMFFVTMKEMG
+642 GMFFITMKEMG
-653 QRPKNPK
+653 HRPKNPK
-660 TGKEITQSAFFG
+660 TGKEITQASLFS

-704 VELVLTGPDWRKL
+704 VELVLTGPDWNTL
-717 SELSVR
+717 SSLSVK
-723 ILEKLKENKTVL
+723 ILDKLKESKILL

-741 VSGQKELRL
+741 VAGQKELRL
-750 VTDREAA
+750 VTNREAA

-772 TLMGGKNVSR
+772 TLMGGKNVNR

-795 IQKDKGENA
+795 IQREKGE
-804 TVLPDISVRNTFGE
+804 TISVIPNIGVRNTFGE
-818 FVRLKEVVNIQ
+818 FVKLKEVINIQ

-843 RAIRIFGNPAP
+843 RAIRVFGNPAP
-854 ALGQTASTEKALE
+854 ALGQNASTEKALE
-867 IAKEILPDGYSVSI
+867 IAKEILPEGYSVAMA
-881 TGSAK
+881 GSAK
-886 TAKESGDS
+886 TAKESGNS
-894 LVSALFFG
+894 LTLALLFG

-933 ALVALYLFGQSLN
+933 ALVSLYVFGQSFN

-967 VEFVNHVRAEGKDI
+967 VEFVNHVRSTGKNI
-981 REAIREGCP
+981 QESIREGCP

-1006 ALPPAL
+1006 AIPPAL

-1023 MAVTILGGMILSTL
+1023 MAVTILGGMTLSTL

-1045 AYYLGERG
+1045 AYYLGEKEVKI
-1053 GASQNKKTAAPAF
+1053 QPKINK
-1066 QFSGSNPPN
+1066 
-1075 RTPRNKKKAGR
+1075 
-1086 IE
+1086 I

>member
-1 MLSVVSIRN
+1 MLSTVSIQN
-10 PIFSWMMMAAIIL
+10 PIFSWMMMAAIII
-23 FGSIGFSRMGLSQMP
+23 FGSVGFSRMGVSQMP
-38 DVDFPVVNVSFNLI
+38 DVDFPVVNVSLTLV

-63 VDPVEEVLMA
+63 VDPIEEALMA
-73 VEGVTEVRSTSS
+73 VEGVTEIRSISS
-85 DGSATVT
+85 DGSATIT
-92 VELDLSRDVDVAV
+92 VELELSRNVDVAV

-120 EDLDPPVITKS
+120 EELDPAVITKS
-131 NPDDVPIIWIS
+131 NPDDVPIIWVS
-142 LTAVGKTEREKMLFV
+142 VTAVDRTEKEKMLFV
-157 KDFLKDRF
+157 KDFLKDKF
-165 QKIPGVGE
+165 QEISGVGE

-223 SEISLRAVGEVPTS
+223 NEISLRAVGEVPTA

-253 FRSIRLKDIAVVE
+253 FRSIRLKDIATVE
-266 DGLGEVRRISRFNGI
+266 DGLGEIRRISRFNGI
-281 SAVGI
+281 SAVAI

-292 GANAVRVG
+292 GANAVQVG
-300 DLVKAKVRELKPGL
+300 DLVKAKVKELKPRL
-314 PQGYDLNVSNDNTGY
+314 PKGYDLTISNDNTGY

-413 TRHKEK
+413 TRHREM
-419 GKTWLDASL
+419 GKSWFKAAL
-428 EGAGEI
+428 EGALEI

-454 MKGIIGRYFLEFGAT
+454 MKGIIGRYFLEFGVT

-484 TPMRS
+484 TPMRV
-489 SLYGES
+489 SLYGEIKKEKS
-495 PGFSVSK
+495 RLSSVFSVDARESWNRWI
-502 YGTPS
+502 S
-507 RFDVFSSDAKKKF
+507 RISVFKR
-520 GSYMDAV
+520 MDPT
-527 SIFKKSDPYME
+527 IE
-538 RFLSYSTDF
+538 RFLDYSADL
-547 YARSVD
+547 YAHSID
-553 FVLKYPK
+553 FVLKYPR
-560 WILFGS
+560 WVVFGS
-566 TALFALSLG
+566 TALFILSLG

-583 FIPPQDMGRFIIRAR
+583 FIPPQDMGRFIVRAR
-598 LPTGSSLQRT
+598 LPLGSSLQRT
-608 DETMRKAEQYLL
+608 DEMMKKVELYLIN
-620 TRKEI
+620 RKEI
-625 EKYMSNVGGF
+625 EKYISNVGGF
-635 GGTESNA
+635 GGTEANT

-653 QRPKNPK
+653 HRPKNPK
-660 TGKEITQSAFFG
+660 TGKEFTQSALFG

-685 TFSVQDLSQ
+685 TFSMQDLSQ

-704 VELVLTGPDWRKL
+704 VELVLTGPDWKTL
-717 SELSVR
+717 SALSVQ
-723 ILEKLKENKTVL
+723 ILDKLKESKAVL

-741 VSGQKELRL
+741 VAGQKELRL
-750 VTDREAA
+750 ITNREAA

-795 IQKDKGENA
+795 IRKDQGETIA
-804 TVLPDISVRNTFGE
+804 VIPDIGVRNTFGE
-818 FVRLKEVVNIQ
+818 FVKLKEIVSIQ

-843 RAIRIFGNPAP
+843 RAIRVFGNPAP
-854 ALGQTASTEKALE
+854 ALGQTVSTEKALE
-867 IAKEILPDGYSVSI
+867 IAREVLPDGYSVSI

-886 TAKESGDS
+886 TAKESGES
-894 LVSALFFG
+894 LTLALTFG

-933 ALVALYLFGQSLN
+933 ALVSLYLFGQSFN

-967 VEFVNHVRAEGKDI
+967 VEFVNHIRSTGKSI
-981 REAIREGCP
+981 RESVKEGCP

-1006 ALPPAL
+1006 AIPPAL

-1023 MAVTILGGMILSTL
+1023 MAVTILGGMTLSTL

-1045 AYYLGERG
+1045 AYYLGEKEKR
-1053 GASQNKKTAAPAF
+1053 
-1066 QFSGSNPPN
+1066 
-1075 RTPRNKKKAGR
+1075 
-1086 IE
+1086 

>member
-1 MLSVVSIRN
+1 
-10 PIFSWMMMAAIIL
+10 MAAIII
-23 FGSIGFSRMGLSQMP
+23 FGSVGFSRMGVSQMP
-38 DVDFPVVNVSFNLI
+38 DVDFPVVNVSLTLV

-63 VDPVEEVLMA
+63 VDPIEEALMA
-73 VEGVTEVRSTSS
+73 VEGVTEIRSISS
-85 DGSATVT
+85 DGSATIT
-92 VELDLSRDVDVAV
+92 VELELSRNVDVAV

-120 EDLDPPVITKS
+120 EELDPAVITKS
-131 NPDDVPIIWIS
+131 NPDDVPIIWVS
-142 LTAVGKTEREKMLFV
+142 VTAVDRTEKEKMLFV
-157 KDFLKDRF
+157 KDFLKDKF
-165 QKIPGVGE
+165 QEISGVGE

-223 SEISLRAVGEVPTS
+223 NEISLRAVGEVPTA

-253 FRSIRLKDIAVVE
+253 FRSIRLKDIATVE
-266 DGLGEVRRISRFNGI
+266 DGLGEIRRISRFNGI
-281 SAVGI
+281 SAVAI

-292 GANAVRVG
+292 GANAVQVG
-300 DLVKAKVRELKPGL
+300 DLVKAKVKELKPRL
-314 PQGYDLNVSNDNTGY
+314 PKGYDLTISNDNTGY

-413 TRHKEK
+413 TRHREM
-419 GKTWLDASL
+419 GKSWFKAAL
-428 EGAGEI
+428 EGALEI

-454 MKGIIGRYFLEFGAT
+454 MKGIIGRYFLEFGVT

-484 TPMRS
+484 TPMRV
-489 SLYGES
+489 SLYGEIKKEKS
-495 PGFSVSK
+495 RLSSVFSVDARESWNRWI
-502 YGTPS
+502 S
-507 RFDVFSSDAKKKF
+507 RISVFKR
-520 GSYMDAV
+520 MDPT
-527 SIFKKSDPYME
+527 IE
-538 RFLSYSTDF
+538 RFLDYSADL
-547 YARSVD
+547 YARSID
-553 FVLKYPK
+553 FVLKYPR
-560 WILFGS
+560 WVVFGS
-566 TALFALSLG
+566 TALFILSLG

-583 FIPPQDMGRFIIRAR
+583 FIPPQDMGRFIVRAR
-598 LPTGSSLQRT
+598 LPLGSSLQRT
-608 DETMRKAEQYLL
+608 DEMMKKVELYLIN
-620 TRKEI
+620 RKEI
-625 EKYMSNVGGF
+625 EKYISNVGGF
-635 GGTESNA
+635 GGTEANT

-653 QRPKNPK
+653 HRPKNPK
-660 TGKEITQSAFFG
+660 TGKEFTQSALFG
-672 ILRKDLKELVPEA
+672 ILRKDLKELAPEA
-685 TFSVQDLSQ
+685 TFSMQDLSQ

-704 VELVLTGPDWRKL
+704 VELVLTGPDWKTL
-717 SELSVR
+717 SALSVQ
-723 ILEKLKENKTVL
+723 ILDKLKESKAVL

-741 VSGQKELRL
+741 VAGQKELRL
-750 VTDREAA
+750 ITNREAA

-795 IQKDKGENA
+795 IRKDQGETIA
-804 TVLPDISVRNTFGE
+804 VIPDIGVRNTFGE
-818 FVRLKEVVNIQ
+818 FVKLKEIVSIQ

-843 RAIRIFGNPAP
+843 RAIRVFGNPAP
-854 ALGQTASTEKALE
+854 ALGQTVSTEKALE
-867 IAKEILPDGYSVSI
+867 IAREILPDGYSVSI

-886 TAKESGDS
+886 TAKESGES
-894 LVSALFFG
+894 LTLALTFG

-933 ALVALYLFGQSLN
+933 ALVSLYLFGQSFN

-967 VEFVNHVRAEGKDI
+967 VEFVNHIRSTGKSI
-981 REAIREGCP
+981 RESVKEGCP

-1006 ALPPAL
+1006 AIPPAL

-1023 MAVTILGGMILSTL
+1023 MAVTILGGMTLSTL

-1045 AYYLGERG
+1045 AYYLGEKEKR
-1053 GASQNKKTAAPAF
+1053 
-1066 QFSGSNPPN
+1066 
-1075 RTPRNKKKAGR
+1075 
-1086 IE
+1086 

>member
-1 MLSVVSIRN
+1 MLSAVSIRN

-23 FGSIGFSRMGLSQMP
+23 FGSIGFSRMGVSQMP
-38 DVDFPVVNVSFNLI
+38 DVDFPVVNVSLTLT

-63 VDPVEEVLMA
+63 VDPIEEVLMT
-73 VEGVTEVRSTSS
+73 VEGVTEVRSISS
-85 DGSATVT
+85 DGSAAVT
-92 VELDLSRDVDVAV
+92 VELELSRNVDVAV

-120 EDLDPPVITKS
+120 EEMDPPVITKS
-131 NPDDVPIIWIS
+131 NPDDTPIIWVS
-142 LTAVGKTEREKMLFV
+142 LTAVDKSEKEKMLFV
-157 KDFLKDRF
+157 KDFLKDKF

-182 TINVYLDPL
+182 TINVYLDPTQ
-191 KLSRNEIA
+191 LSRNEIA

-223 SEISLRAVGEVPTS
+223 NEISLRAVGEVPTA

-253 FRSIRLKDIAVVE
+253 FRSIRLKDISIVE

-281 SAVGI
+281 SAVAI

-292 GANAVRVG
+292 GANAVQVG
-300 DLVKAKVRELKPGL
+300 NLVKDKVKELKPQL
-314 PQGYDLNVSNDNTGY
+314 PKGYDLTISNDNTGY

-413 TRHKEK
+413 TRHREMKK
-419 GKTWLDASL
+419 SWFQAAL
-428 EGAGEI
+428 EGATEI

-454 MKGIIGRYFLEFGAT
+454 MKGIIGRYFLEFGVT
-469 ISVAVLLS
+469 ISVSVLLS

-484 TPMRS
+484 TPMRA
-489 SLYGES
+489 SLYAENKKKNDKKS
-495 PGFSVSK
+495 IFSVSAHEIWNRWISK
-502 YGTPS
+502 I
-507 RFDVFSSDAKKKF
+507 
-520 GSYMDAV
+520 
-527 SIFKKSDPYME
+527 SIFKKMDPIME
-538 RFLSYSTDF
+538 RFLEYSTIF
-547 YARSVD
+547 YERSID
-553 FVLKYPK
+553 FVLKFPR
-560 WILFGS
+560 WIVFGS
-566 TALFALSLG
+566 TILFIGSLG

-583 FIPPQDMGRFIIRAR
+583 FIPPQDMGRFIVRAR
-598 LPTGSSLQRT
+598 LPLGSSLQRT
-608 DETMRKAEQYLL
+608 DEAMKKVEQYLIQ
-620 TRKEI
+620 RKEI
-625 EKYMSNVGGF
+625 EKYISNIGGF
-635 GGTESNA
+635 GGTEANT
-642 GMFFVTMKEMG
+642 GMFFITMKEMG
-653 QRPKNPK
+653 HRPKNPK
-660 TGKEITQSAFFG
+660 TGKEITQASLFS

-704 VELVLTGPDWRKL
+704 VELVLTGPDWNTL
-717 SELSVR
+717 SSLSVK
-723 ILEKLKENKTVL
+723 ILDKLKESKILL

-741 VSGQKELRL
+741 VAGQKELRL
-750 VTDREAA
+750 VTNREAA

-795 IQKDKGENA
+795 IQREKGE
-804 TVLPDISVRNTFGE
+804 TISVIPNIGVRNTFGE
-818 FVRLKEVVNIQ
+818 FVKLKEVINIQ

-843 RAIRIFGNPAP
+843 RAIRVFGNPAP
-854 ALGQTASTEKALE
+854 ALGQNASTEKALE
-867 IAKEILPDGYSVSI
+867 IAKEILPEGYSVAM

-886 TAKESGDS
+886 TAKESGNS
-894 LVSALFFG
+894 LTLALLFG

-933 ALVALYLFGQSLN
+933 ALVALYVFGQSFN

-967 VEFVNHVRAEGKDI
+967 VEFVNHVRSTGKNI
-981 REAIREGCP
+981 QESIREGCP

-1006 ALPPAL
+1006 AIPPAL

-1023 MAVTILGGMILSTL
+1023 MAVTILGGMTLSTL

-1045 AYYLGERG
+1045 AYYLGEKEVKI
-1053 GASQNKKTAAPAF
+1053 QPKINK
-1066 QFSGSNPPN
+1066 
-1075 RTPRNKKKAGR
+1075 
-1086 IE
+1086 I

>member
-1 MLSVVSIRN
+1 
-10 PIFSWMMMAAIIL
+10 MAAIIL
-23 FGSIGFSRMGLSQMP
+23 FGSIGFSRMGVSQMP
-38 DVDFPVVNVSFNLI
+38 DVDFPVVNVSLTLT

-63 VDPVEEVLMA
+63 VDPIEEVLMT
-73 VEGVTEVRSTSS
+73 VEGVTEVRSISS
-85 DGSATVT
+85 DGSAAVT
-92 VELDLSRDVDVAV
+92 VELELSRNVDVAV

-120 EDLDPPVITKS
+120 EEMDPPVITKS
-131 NPDDVPIIWIS
+131 NPDDTPIIWVS
-142 LTAVGKTEREKMLFV
+142 LTAVDKSEKEKMLFV
-157 KDFLKDRF
+157 KDFLKDKF

-182 TINVYLDPL
+182 TINVYLDPTQ
-191 KLSRNEIA
+191 LSRNEIA

-223 SEISLRAVGEVPTS
+223 NEISLRAVGEVPTA

-253 FRSIRLKDIAVVE
+253 FRSIRLKDISIVE

-281 SAVGI
+281 SAVAI

-292 GANAVRVG
+292 GANAVQVG
-300 DLVKAKVRELKPGL
+300 NLVKDKVKELKPKL
-314 PQGYDLNVSNDNTGY
+314 PKGYDLTISNDNTGY

-413 TRHKEK
+413 TRHREMKK
-419 GKTWLDASL
+419 SWFQAAL
-428 EGAGEI
+428 EGATEI

-454 MKGIIGRYFLEFGAT
+454 MKGIIGRYFLEFGVT
-469 ISVAVLLS
+469 ISVSVLLS

-484 TPMRS
+484 TPMRA
-489 SLYGES
+489 SLYAENKKKNDKKS
-495 PGFSVSK
+495 IFSVSAHEIWNRWISK
-502 YGTPS
+502 I
-507 RFDVFSSDAKKKF
+507 
-520 GSYMDAV
+520 
-527 SIFKKSDPYME
+527 SIFKKMDPIME
-538 RFLSYSTDF
+538 RFLEYSTIF
-547 YARSVD
+547 YERSIE
-553 FVLKYPK
+553 FVLKFPR
-560 WILFGS
+560 WIVFGS
-566 TALFALSLG
+566 TILFIGSLG

-583 FIPPQDMGRFIIRAR
+583 FIPPQDMGRFIVRAR
-598 LPTGSSLQRT
+598 LPLGSSLQRT
-608 DETMRKAEQYLL
+608 DEAMKKVEQYLIQ
-620 TRKEI
+620 RKEI
-625 EKYMSNVGGF
+625 EKYISNIGGF
-635 GGTESNA
+635 GGTEANT
-642 GMFFVTMKEMG
+642 GMFFITMKEMG
-653 QRPKNPK
+653 HRPKNPK
-660 TGKEITQSAFFG
+660 TGKEITQASLFS

-704 VELVLTGPDWRKL
+704 VELVLTGPDWNTL
-717 SELSVR
+717 SSLSVK
-723 ILEKLKENKTVL
+723 ILDKLKESKILL

-741 VSGQKELRL
+741 VAGQKELRL
-750 VTDREAA
+750 VTNREAA

-795 IQKDKGENA
+795 IQREKGE
-804 TVLPDISVRNTFGE
+804 TISVIPNIGVRNTFGE
-818 FVRLKEVVNIQ
+818 FVKLKEVINIQ

-843 RAIRIFGNPAP
+843 RAIRVFGNPAP
-854 ALGQTASTEKALE
+854 ALGQNASTEKTLE
-867 IAKEILPDGYSVSI
+867 IAKEILPEGYSVAM

-886 TAKESGDS
+886 TAKESGNS
-894 LVSALFFG
+894 LTLALLFG

-933 ALVALYLFGQSLN
+933 ALVALYVFGQSFN

-967 VEFVNHVRAEGKDI
+967 VEFVNHVRSTGKNI
-981 REAIREGCP
+981 QESIREGCP

-1006 ALPPAL
+1006 AIPPAL

-1023 MAVTILGGMILSTL
+1023 MAVTILGGMTLSTL

-1045 AYYLGERG
+1045 AYYLGEKEVKI
-1053 GASQNKKTAAPAF
+1053 QPKINK
-1066 QFSGSNPPN
+1066 
-1075 RTPRNKKKAGR
+1075 
-1086 IE
+1086 I

>member
-1 MLSVVSIRN
+1 MLSAVSIRN

-23 FGSIGFSRMGLSQMP
+23 FGSIGFSRMGVSQMP
-38 DVDFPVVNVSFNLI
+38 DVDFPVVNVSLTLT

-63 VDPVEEVLMA
+63 VDPIEEVLMT
-73 VEGVTEVRSTSS
+73 VEGVTEVRSISS
-85 DGSATVT
+85 DGSAAVT
-92 VELDLSRDVDVAV
+92 VELELSRNVDVAV

-120 EDLDPPVITKS
+120 EEMDPPVITKS
-131 NPDDVPIIWIS
+131 NPDDTPIIWVS
-142 LTAVGKTEREKMLFV
+142 LTAVDKSEKEKMLFV
-157 KDFLKDRF
+157 KDFLKDKF

-182 TINVYLDPL
+182 TINVYLDPTQ
-191 KLSRNEIA
+191 LSRNEIA

-223 SEISLRAVGEVPTS
+223 NEISLRAVGEVPTA

-253 FRSIRLKDIAVVE
+253 FRSIRLKDISIVE

-281 SAVGI
+281 SAVAI

-292 GANAVRVG
+292 GANAVQVG
-300 DLVKAKVRELKPGL
+300 NLVKDKVKELKPKL
-314 PQGYDLNVSNDNTGY
+314 PKGYDLTISNDNTGY

-413 TRHKEK
+413 TRHREMKK
-419 GKTWLDASL
+419 SWFQAAL
-428 EGAGEI
+428 EGATEI

-439 AATLAVVAIFLPVAF
+439 TATLAVVAIFLPVAF
-454 MKGIIGRYFLEFGAT
+454 MKGIIGRYFLEFGVT
-469 ISVAVLLS
+469 ISVSVLLS

-484 TPMRS
+484 TPMRA
-489 SLYGES
+489 SLYAENKKKNDKKS
-495 PGFSVSK
+495 IFSVSAHEIWNRWISK
-502 YGTPS
+502 I
-507 RFDVFSSDAKKKF
+507 
-520 GSYMDAV
+520 
-527 SIFKKSDPYME
+527 SIFKKMDPIIE
-538 RFLSYSTDF
+538 RFLEYITIF
-547 YARSVD
+547 YERSID
-553 FVLKYPK
+553 FVLKFPR
-560 WILFGS
+560 WIVFGS
-566 TALFALSLG
+566 TILFIGSLG

-583 FIPPQDMGRFIIRAR
+583 FIPPQDMGRFIVRAR
-598 LPTGSSLQRT
+598 LPLGSSLQRT
-608 DETMRKAEQYLL
+608 DEAMKKVEQYLIQ
-620 TRKEI
+620 RKEI
-625 EKYMSNVGGF
+625 EKYISNIGGF
-635 GGTESNA
+635 GGTEANT
-642 GMFFVTMKEMG
+642 GMFFITMKEMG
-653 QRPKNPK
+653 HRPKNPK
-660 TGKEITQSAFFG
+660 TGKEITQASLFS

-704 VELVLTGPDWRKL
+704 VELVLTGPDWNTL
-717 SELSVR
+717 SSLSVK
-723 ILEKLKENKTVL
+723 ILDKLKESKILL

-741 VSGQKELRL
+741 VAGQKELRL
-750 VTDREAA
+750 VTNREAA

-795 IQKDKGENA
+795 IQREKGE
-804 TVLPDISVRNTFGE
+804 TISVIPNIGVRNTFGE
-818 FVRLKEVVNIQ
+818 FVKLKEVINIQ

-843 RAIRIFGNPAP
+843 RAIRVFGNPAP
-854 ALGQTASTEKALE
+854 ALGQNASTEKALE
-867 IAKEILPDGYSVSI
+867 IAKEILPEGYSVAM

-886 TAKESGDS
+886 TAKESGNS
-894 LVSALFFG
+894 LTLALLFG

-933 ALVALYLFGQSLN
+933 ALVALYVFGQSFN

-967 VEFVNHVRAEGKDI
+967 VEFVNHVRSTGKNI
-981 REAIREGCP
+981 QESIREGCP

-1006 ALPPAL
+1006 AIPPAL

-1023 MAVTILGGMILSTL
+1023 MAVTILGGMTLSTL

-1045 AYYLGERG
+1045 AYYLGEKEVKI
-1053 GASQNKKTAAPAF
+1053 QPKINK
-1066 QFSGSNPPN
+1066 
-1075 RTPRNKKKAGR
+1075 
-1086 IE
+1086 I

>member
-1 MLSVVSIRN
+1 MLSEVSIRN

-38 DVDFPVVNVSFNLI
+38 DVDFPVVNVSLTLV
-52 GANAQVMETDV
+52 GANAPVMETDV
-63 VDPVEEVLMA
+63 VDPIEEALMA
-73 VEGVTEVRSTSS
+73 VEGVTEVRSISS
-85 DGSATVT
+85 DGSATIT
-92 VELDLSRDVDVAV
+92 VELELSRDVDVAV

-120 EDLDPPVITKS
+120 EELDPAVITKS
-131 NPDDVPIIWIS
+131 NPDDTPIIWVS
-142 LTAVGKTEREKMLFV
+142 LTAVDKTEQEKMLFV
-157 KDFLKDRF
+157 KDFLKDKF
-165 QKIPGVGE
+165 QKISGVGE

-182 TINVYLDPL
+182 TINVYLDPA
-191 KLSRNEIA
+191 KLSRSEIA

-213 VPSGRLENRT
+213 VPSGKLENRT
-223 SEISLRAVGEVPTS
+223 SEISLRAVGEVPTAD
-237 EQFGNIFL
+237 QFGGILL

-253 FRSIRLKDIAVVE
+253 FRSIRLKDIAIVE

-292 GANAVRVG
+292 GANAVQVG
-300 DLVKAKVRELKPGL
+300 DLVKAKVKELKPRL
-314 PQGYDLNVSNDNTGY
+314 PKGYDLTVSNDNTGY

-413 TRHKEK
+413 TRHREM
-419 GKTWLDASL
+419 GKSWFAASL
-428 EGAGEI
+428 EGASEI

-454 MKGIIGRYFLEFGAT
+454 MKGIIGRYFLEFGVT

-489 SLYGES
+489 SLYSEDKKNQES
-495 PGFSVSK
+495 KFSR
-502 YGTPS
+502 YNP
-507 RFDVFSSDAKKKF
+507 FSLNAKEKWNLWIDRISF
-520 GSYMDAV
+520 
-527 SIFKKSDPYME
+527 FKKMDPQIE
-538 RFLSYSTDF
+538 RFLEYGAKLYS
-547 YARSVD
+547 RSID
-553 FVLKYPK
+553 FVLKHPK
-560 WILFGS
+560 TIVYGS
-566 TALFALSLG
+566 TALFLVSLG

-598 LPTGSSLQRT
+598 LPLGSSLQRT
-608 DETMRKAEQYLL
+608 DDAMRKVEQYLIG
-620 TRKEI
+620 RKEI
-625 EKYMSNVGGF
+625 EKYMSNIGGF
-635 GGTESNA
+635 GGTESNT

-653 QRPKNPK
+653 HRPKNPK
-660 TGKEITQSAFFG
+660 TGKEITQSALFG

-704 VELVLTGPDWRKL
+704 VELVLTGPDWQKL
-717 SELSVR
+717 SAYSVQ
-723 ILEKLKENKTVL
+723 ILERLKESKAVL

-741 VSGQKELRL
+741 VAGQKELRL
-750 VTDREAA
+750 VTNREAA

-762 SMANVGNTVG
+762 SMANVGNTIG

-795 IQKDKGENA
+795 IQKDKGESA
-804 TVLPDISVRNTFGE
+804 SVISDIGVRNTFGE
-818 FVRLKEVVNIQ
+818 FVKLREVLSVQ

-843 RAIRIFGNPAP
+843 RAIRVFGNPAP
-854 ALGQTASTEKALE
+854 ALGQTASTEKALQ
-867 IAKEILPDGYSVSI
+867 IAKEILPDGYSVSV

-886 TAKESGDS
+886 TAKESGNS
-894 LVSALFFG
+894 LTLALLFG

-933 ALVALYLFGQSLN
+933 ALVALYLFGQSFN

-967 VEFVNHVRAEGKDI
+967 VEFVNHVRSEGKDI
-981 REAIREGCP
+981 KEAIKEGCP

-995 VLMTSFSSIAA
+995 VLMTSFCSIAA
-1006 ALPPAL
+1006 AIPPAL

-1023 MAVTILGGMILSTL
+1023 MAVTILGGMTLSTL

-1045 AYYLGERG
+1045 AYYLGEKEKEKNPEENTILFPEP
-1053 GASQNKKTAAPAF
+1053 AIKNKK
-1066 QFSGSNPPN
+1066 SK
-1075 RTPRNKKKAGR
+1075 R
-1086 IE
+1086 

>member
-1 MLSVVSIRN
+1 
-10 PIFSWMMMAAIIL
+10 MAAIIL

-38 DVDFPVVNVSFNLI
+38 DVDFPVVNVSLTLV
-52 GANAQVMETDV
+52 GANAPVMETDV
-63 VDPVEEVLMA
+63 VDPIEEALMA
-73 VEGVTEVRSTSS
+73 VEGVTEVRSISS
-85 DGSATVT
+85 DGSATIT
-92 VELDLSRDVDVAV
+92 VELELSRDVDVAV

-120 EDLDPPVITKS
+120 EELDPAVITKS
-131 NPDDVPIIWIS
+131 NPDDTPIIWVS
-142 LTAVGKTEREKMLFV
+142 LTAVDKTEQEKMLFV
-157 KDFLKDRF
+157 KDFLKDKF
-165 QKIPGVGE
+165 QKISGVGE

-182 TINVYLDPL
+182 TINVYLDPA
-191 KLSRNEIA
+191 KLSRSEIA

-213 VPSGRLENRT
+213 VPSGKLENRT
-223 SEISLRAVGEVPTS
+223 SEISLRAVGEVPTAD
-237 EQFGNIFL
+237 QFGGILL

-253 FRSIRLKDIAVVE
+253 FRSIRLKDIAIVE

-292 GANAVRVG
+292 GANAVQVG
-300 DLVKAKVRELKPGL
+300 DLVKAKVKELKPRL
-314 PQGYDLNVSNDNTGY
+314 PKGYDLTVSNDNTGY

-413 TRHKEK
+413 TRHREM
-419 GKTWLDASL
+419 GKSWFAASL
-428 EGAGEI
+428 EGASEI

-454 MKGIIGRYFLEFGAT
+454 MKGIIGRYFLEFGVT

-489 SLYGES
+489 SLYSEDKKNQES
-495 PGFSVSK
+495 KFSR
-502 YGTPS
+502 YNP
-507 RFDVFSSDAKKKF
+507 FSLNAKEKWNLWIDRISF
-520 GSYMDAV
+520 
-527 SIFKKSDPYME
+527 FKKMDPQIE
-538 RFLSYSTDF
+538 RFLEYGAKLYS
-547 YARSVD
+547 RSID
-553 FVLKYPK
+553 FVLKHPK
-560 WILFGS
+560 TIVYGS
-566 TALFALSLG
+566 TALFLVSLG

-598 LPTGSSLQRT
+598 LPLGSSLQRT
-608 DETMRKAEQYLL
+608 DDAMRKVEQYLIG
-620 TRKEI
+620 RKEI
-625 EKYMSNVGGF
+625 EKYMSNIGGF
-635 GGTESNA
+635 GGTESNT

-653 QRPKNPK
+653 HRPKNPK
-660 TGKEITQSAFFG
+660 TGKEITQSALFG

-704 VELVLTGPDWRKL
+704 VELVLTGPDWQKL
-717 SELSVR
+717 SAYSVQ
-723 ILEKLKENKTVL
+723 ILERLKESKAVL

-741 VSGQKELRL
+741 VAGQKELRL
-750 VTDREAA
+750 VTNREAA

-762 SMANVGNTVG
+762 SMANVGNTIG

-795 IQKDKGENA
+795 IQKDKGESA
-804 TVLPDISVRNTFGE
+804 SVISDIGVRNTFGE
-818 FVRLKEVVNIQ
+818 FVKLREVLSVQ

-843 RAIRIFGNPAP
+843 RAIRVFGNPAP
-854 ALGQTASTEKALE
+854 ALGQTASTEKALQ
-867 IAKEILPDGYSVSI
+867 IAKEILPDGYSVSV

-886 TAKESGDS
+886 TAKESGNS
-894 LVSALFFG
+894 LTLALLFG

-933 ALVALYLFGQSLN
+933 ALVALYLFGQSFN

-967 VEFVNHVRAEGKDI
+967 VEFVNHVRSEGKDI
-981 REAIREGCP
+981 KEAIKEGCP

-995 VLMTSFSSIAA
+995 VLMTSFCSIAA
-1006 ALPPAL
+1006 AIPPAL

-1023 MAVTILGGMILSTL
+1023 MAVTILGGMTLSTL

-1045 AYYLGERG
+1045 AYYLGEKEKEKNPEENTILFPEP
-1053 GASQNKKTAAPAF
+1053 AIKNKK
-1066 QFSGSNPPN
+1066 SK
-1075 RTPRNKKKAGR
+1075 R
-1086 IE
+1086 

>member
-1 MLSVVSIRN
+1 
-10 PIFSWMMMAAIIL
+10 MAAIIL
-23 FGSIGFSRMGLSQMP
+23 FGSIGFSRMGVSQMP
-38 DVDFPVVNVSFNLI
+38 DVDFPVVNVSLTLT

-63 VDPVEEVLMA
+63 VDPIEEVLMT
-73 VEGVTEVRSTSS
+73 VEGVTEVRSISS
-85 DGSATVT
+85 DGSAAVT
-92 VELDLSRDVDVAV
+92 VELELSRNVDVAV

-120 EDLDPPVITKS
+120 EEMDPPVITKS
-131 NPDDVPIIWIS
+131 NPDDTPIIWVS
-142 LTAVGKTEREKMLFV
+142 LTAVDKSEKEKMLFV
-157 KDFLKDRF
+157 KDFLKDKF

-182 TINVYLDPL
+182 TINVYLDPTQ
-191 KLSRNEIA
+191 LSRNEIA

-223 SEISLRAVGEVPTS
+223 NEISLRAVGEVPTA

-253 FRSIRLKDIAVVE
+253 FRSIRLKDISIVE

-281 SAVGI
+281 SAVAI

-292 GANAVRVG
+292 GANAVQVG
-300 DLVKAKVRELKPGL
+300 DFVKEKVKELKPKL
-314 PQGYDLNVSNDNTGY
+314 PKGYDLTISNDNTGY

-413 TRHKEK
+413 TRHREMKK
-419 GKTWLDASL
+419 SWFQAAL
-428 EGAGEI
+428 EGATEI

-454 MKGIIGRYFLEFGAT
+454 MKGIIGRYFLEFGVT
-469 ISVAVLLS
+469 ISVSVLLS

-484 TPMRS
+484 TPMRA
-489 SLYGES
+489 SLYAENKKKNDKKS
-495 PGFSVSK
+495 IFSVNAHEIWNRWISK
-502 YGTPS
+502 I
-507 RFDVFSSDAKKKF
+507 
-520 GSYMDAV
+520 
-527 SIFKKSDPYME
+527 SIFKKMDPIME
-538 RFLSYSTDF
+538 RFLEYSTIF
-547 YARSVD
+547 YERSID
-553 FVLKYPK
+553 FVLKFPR
-560 WILFGS
+560 WIVFGS
-566 TALFALSLG
+566 TILFIGSLG

-583 FIPPQDMGRFIIRAR
+583 FIPPQDMGRFIVRAR
-598 LPTGSSLQRT
+598 LPLGSSLQRT
-608 DETMRKAEQYLL
+608 DEVMKKVEQYLIQ
-620 TRKEI
+620 RKEI
-625 EKYMSNVGGF
+625 EKYISNIGGF
-635 GGTESNA
+635 GGTEANT
-642 GMFFVTMKEMG
+642 GMFFITMKEMG
-653 QRPKNPK
+653 HRPKNPK
-660 TGKEITQSAFFG
+660 TGKEITQANLFS

-704 VELVLTGPDWRKL
+704 VELVLTGPDWNTL
-717 SELSVR
+717 SSLSVK
-723 ILEKLKENKTVL
+723 ILDKLKESKILL

-741 VSGQKELRL
+741 VAGQKELRL
-750 VTDREAA
+750 VTNREAA

-795 IQKDKGENA
+795 IQREKGE
-804 TVLPDISVRNTFGE
+804 TISVIPNIGVRNTFGE
-818 FVRLKEVVNIQ
+818 FVKLKEVINIQ

-843 RAIRIFGNPAP
+843 RAIRVFGNPAP
-854 ALGQTASTEKALE
+854 ALGQNASTEKALE
-867 IAKEILPDGYSVSI
+867 IAKEILPEGYSVAM

-886 TAKESGDS
+886 TAKESGNS
-894 LVSALFFG
+894 LTLALLFG

-933 ALVALYLFGQSLN
+933 ALVALYVFGQSFN

-967 VEFVNHVRAEGKDI
+967 VEFVNHVRSTGKNI
-981 REAIREGCP
+981 QESIREGCP

-1006 ALPPAL
+1006 AIPPAL

-1023 MAVTILGGMILSTL
+1023 MAVTILGGMTLSTL

-1045 AYYLGERG
+1045 AYYLGEKEVKI
-1053 GASQNKKTAAPAF
+1053 QPKINK
-1066 QFSGSNPPN
+1066 
-1075 RTPRNKKKAGR
+1075 
-1086 IE
+1086 I

>member
-1 MLSVVSIRN
+1 
-10 PIFSWMMMAAIIL
+10 MMAAIIL
-23 FGSIGFSRMGLSQMP
+23 FGSVGFSRMGVSQMP
-38 DVDFPVVNVSFNLI
+38 DVDFPVVNVSLTLV

-63 VDPVEEVLMA
+63 VDPIEEVLMA
-73 VEGVTEVRSTSS
+73 VEGVTEVRSISS

-92 VELDLSRDVDVAV
+92 VELELSRDVDVAV
-105 QEIQTKLAQVSNKLP
+105 QEIQTKLAQVANKLP
-120 EDLDPPVITKS
+120 EEMDPAVITKS
-131 NPDDVPIIWIS
+131 NPDDTPIIWVS
-142 LTAVGKTEREKMLFV
+142 VTAVDKTEKEKMLFV
-157 KDFLKDRF
+157 KDFLKDKF
-165 QKIPGVGE
+165 QKISGVGE

-182 TINVYLDPL
+182 TINVYLDPV
-191 KLSRNEIA
+191 KLSRSEIA

-213 VPSGRLENRT
+213 VPSGRVENRT
-223 SEISLRAVGEVPTS
+223 NEISLRAVGEVPTA

-253 FRSIRLKDIAVVE
+253 FRSIRLKDIAIVE
-266 DGLGEVRRISRFNGI
+266 DGLGEVRRISRFNGV
-281 SAVGI
+281 SAVAI

-292 GANAVRVG
+292 GANAVEVG
-300 DLVKAKVRELKPGL
+300 DLVKAKVKELKPKL
-314 PQGYDLNVSNDNTGY
+314 PKGYDLTVSNDNTGY

-413 TRHKEK
+413 TRHREM
-419 GKTWLDASL
+419 GMSWFDAAL
-428 EGAGEI
+428 EGASEI

-454 MKGIIGRYFLEFGAT
+454 MKGIIGRYFLEFGVT
-469 ISVAVLLS
+469 ISVSVLLS

-484 TPMRS
+484 TPMRA
-489 SLYGES
+489 SLYSEDQAKNGKKS
-495 PGFSVSK
+495 LLSSVFSVNARETWNLWISK
-502 YGTPS
+502 
-507 RFDVFSSDAKKKF
+507 
-520 GSYMDAV
+520 V
-527 SIFKKSDPYME
+527 SIFKRMDPTVE
-538 RFLSYSTDF
+538 KFLDYCTNL
-547 YARSVD
+547 YGRSID
-553 FVLKYPK
+553 FVLKYPR
-560 WILFGS
+560 WVVYGS
-566 TALFALSLG
+566 TALFIASLG

-598 LPTGSSLQRT
+598 LPLGSSLQRT
-608 DETMRKAEQYLL
+608 DEVMKTVEQYLIQ
-620 TRKEI
+620 RKEI
-625 EKYMSNVGGF
+625 EKYISNVGGF
-635 GGTESNA
+635 GGTEANT

-653 QRPKNPK
+653 HRPKNPK
-660 TGKEITQSAFFG
+660 TGREITQGALFG
-672 ILRKDLKELVPEA
+672 ILRKDLKELVPDA

-704 VELVLTGPDWRKL
+704 VELVLTGPDWQKL
-717 SELSVR
+717 SALSVQ
-723 ILEKLKENKTVL
+723 ILEKLKESKVVL

-741 VSGQKELRL
+741 VAGQKELRL
-750 VTDREAA
+750 VTNREAA

-795 IQKDKGENA
+795 IQKDKGESIA
-804 TVLPDISVRNTFGE
+804 VIPDISVRNTFGE
-818 FVRLKEVVNIQ
+818 FVRLREVVSIQ

-843 RAIRIFGNPAP
+843 RAIRVFGNPPP
-854 ALGQTASTEKALE
+854 ALGQTASTERALE
-867 IAKEILPDGYSVSI
+867 IARSILPEGYSVAV

-886 TAKESGDS
+886 TAKESGSS
-894 LVSALFFG
+894 LTVALLFG

-912 QFNSLKQPLYILL
+912 QFNSLKQPLYILM

-933 ALVALYLFGQSLN
+933 ALVALYLFGQSFN

-967 VEFVNHVRAEGKDI
+967 VEFVNHVRSTGKDI
-981 REAIREGCP
+981 RQSIKEGCP

-1006 ALPPAL
+1006 AIPPAL

-1023 MAVTILGGMILSTL
+1023 MAVTILGGMTLSTL

-1045 AYYLGERG
+1045 AYYLGEKEKKEEVG
-1053 GASQNKKTAAPAF
+1053 TPASVIVFPEPTHEPASKHKKT
-1066 QFSGSNPPN
+1066 
-1075 RTPRNKKKAGR
+1075 KK
-1086 IE
+1086 

>member
-1 MLSVVSIRN
+1 
-10 PIFSWMMMAAIIL
+10 MAAIII
-23 FGSIGFSRMGLSQMP
+23 FGSVGFSRMGVSQMP
-38 DVDFPVVNVSFNLI
+38 DVDFPVVNVSLTLV

-63 VDPVEEVLMA
+63 VDPIEEALMA
-73 VEGVTEVRSTSS
+73 VEGVTEIRSISS
-85 DGSATVT
+85 DGSATIT
-92 VELDLSRDVDVAV
+92 VELELSRNVDVAV

-120 EDLDPPVITKS
+120 EELDPAVITKS
-131 NPDDVPIIWIS
+131 NPDDVPIIWVS
-142 LTAVGKTEREKMLFV
+142 VTAVDRTEKEKMLFV
-157 KDFLKDRF
+157 KDFLKDKF
-165 QKIPGVGE
+165 QEISGVGE

-223 SEISLRAVGEVPTS
+223 NEISLRAVGEVPTA

-253 FRSIRLKDIAVVE
+253 FRSIRLKDIATVE
-266 DGLGEVRRISRFNGI
+266 DGLGEIRRISRFNGI
-281 SAVGI
+281 SAVAI

-292 GANAVRVG
+292 GANAVQVG
-300 DLVKAKVRELKPGL
+300 DLVKAKVKELKPRL
-314 PQGYDLNVSNDNTGY
+314 PKGYDLTISNDNTGY

-413 TRHKEK
+413 TRHREM
-419 GKTWLDASL
+419 GKSWFKAAL
-428 EGAGEI
+428 EGALEI

-454 MKGIIGRYFLEFGAT
+454 MKGIIGRYFLEFGVT

-484 TPMRS
+484 TPMRV
-489 SLYGES
+489 SLYGEIKKEKS
-495 PGFSVSK
+495 RLSSVFSVDARESWNRWI
-502 YGTPS
+502 S
-507 RFDVFSSDAKKKF
+507 RISVFKR
-520 GSYMDAV
+520 MDPT
-527 SIFKKSDPYME
+527 IE
-538 RFLSYSTDF
+538 RFLDYSADL
-547 YARSVD
+547 YARSID
-553 FVLKYPK
+553 FVLKYPR
-560 WILFGS
+560 WVVFGS
-566 TALFALSLG
+566 TALFILSLG

-583 FIPPQDMGRFIIRAR
+583 FIPPQDMGRFIVRAR
-598 LPTGSSLQRT
+598 LPLGSSLQRT
-608 DETMRKAEQYLL
+608 DEMMKKVELYLIN
-620 TRKEI
+620 RKEI
-625 EKYMSNVGGF
+625 EKYISNVGGF
-635 GGTESNA
+635 GGTEANT

-653 QRPKNPK
+653 HRPKNPK
-660 TGKEITQSAFFG
+660 TGKEFTQSALFG

-685 TFSVQDLSQ
+685 TFSMQDLSQ

-704 VELVLTGPDWRKL
+704 VELVLTGPDWKTL
-717 SELSVR
+717 SALSVQ
-723 ILEKLKENKTVL
+723 ILDKLKESKAVL

-741 VSGQKELRL
+741 VAGQKELRL
-750 VTDREAA
+750 ITNREAA

-795 IQKDKGENA
+795 IRKDQGETIA
-804 TVLPDISVRNTFGE
+804 VIPDIGVRNTFGE
-818 FVRLKEVVNIQ
+818 FVKLKEIVSIQ

-843 RAIRIFGNPAP
+843 RAIRVFGNPAP
-854 ALGQTASTEKALE
+854 ALGQTVSTEKALE
-867 IAKEILPDGYSVSI
+867 IAREILPDGYSVSI

-886 TAKESGDS
+886 TAKESGES
-894 LVSALFFG
+894 LTLALTFG

-933 ALVALYLFGQSLN
+933 ALVSLYLFGQSFN

-967 VEFVNHVRAEGKDI
+967 VEFVNHIRSTGKSI
-981 REAIREGCP
+981 RESVKEGCP

-1006 ALPPAL
+1006 AIPPAL

-1023 MAVTILGGMILSTL
+1023 MAVTILGGMTLSTL

-1045 AYYLGERG
+1045 AYYLGEKEKR
-1053 GASQNKKTAAPAF
+1053 
-1066 QFSGSNPPN
+1066 
-1075 RTPRNKKKAGR
+1075 
-1086 IE
+1086 

>member
-1 MLSVVSIRN
+1 
-10 PIFSWMMMAAIIL
+10 MAAIII
-23 FGSIGFSRMGLSQMP
+23 FGSVGFSRMGVSQMP
-38 DVDFPVVNVSFNLI
+38 DVDFPVVNVSLTLV

-63 VDPVEEVLMA
+63 VDPIEEALMA
-73 VEGVTEVRSTSS
+73 VEGVTEIRSISS
-85 DGSATVT
+85 DGSATIT
-92 VELDLSRDVDVAV
+92 VELELSRNVDVAV

-120 EDLDPPVITKS
+120 EELDPAVITKS
-131 NPDDVPIIWIS
+131 NPDDVPIIWVS
-142 LTAVGKTEREKMLFV
+142 VTAVDRTEKEKMLFV
-157 KDFLKDRF
+157 KDFLKDKF
-165 QKIPGVGE
+165 QEISGVGE

-223 SEISLRAVGEVPTS
+223 NEISLRAVGEVPTA

-253 FRSIRLKDIAVVE
+253 FRSIRLKDIATVE
-266 DGLGEVRRISRFNGI
+266 DGLGEIRRISRFNGI
-281 SAVGI
+281 SAVAI

-292 GANAVRVG
+292 GANAVQVG
-300 DLVKAKVRELKPGL
+300 DLVKAKVKELKPRL
-314 PQGYDLNVSNDNTGY
+314 PKGYDLTISNDNTGY

-413 TRHKEK
+413 TRHREM
-419 GKTWLDASL
+419 GKSWFKAAL
-428 EGAGEI
+428 EGALEI

-454 MKGIIGRYFLEFGAT
+454 MKGIIGRYFLEFGVT

-484 TPMRS
+484 TPMRV
-489 SLYGES
+489 SLYGEIKKEKS
-495 PGFSVSK
+495 RLSSVFSVDARESWNRWI
-502 YGTPS
+502 S
-507 RFDVFSSDAKKKF
+507 RISVFKR
-520 GSYMDAV
+520 MDPT
-527 SIFKKSDPYME
+527 IE
-538 RFLSYSTDF
+538 RFLDYSADL
-547 YARSVD
+547 YAHSID
-553 FVLKYPK
+553 FVLKYPR
-560 WILFGS
+560 WVVFGS
-566 TALFALSLG
+566 TALFILSLG

-583 FIPPQDMGRFIIRAR
+583 FIPPQDMGRFIVRAR
-598 LPTGSSLQRT
+598 LPLGSSLQRT
-608 DETMRKAEQYLL
+608 DEMMKKVELYLIN
-620 TRKEI
+620 RKEI
-625 EKYMSNVGGF
+625 EKYISNVGGF
-635 GGTESNA
+635 GGTEANT

-653 QRPKNPK
+653 HRPKNPK
-660 TGKEITQSAFFG
+660 TGKEFTQSALFG

-685 TFSVQDLSQ
+685 TFSMQDLSQ

-704 VELVLTGPDWRKL
+704 VELVLTGPDWKTL
-717 SELSVR
+717 SALSVQ
-723 ILEKLKENKTVL
+723 ILDKLKESKAVL

-741 VSGQKELRL
+741 VAGQKELRL
-750 VTDREAA
+750 ITNREAA

-795 IQKDKGENA
+795 IRKDQGETIA
-804 TVLPDISVRNTFGE
+804 VIPDIGVRNTFGE
-818 FVRLKEVVNIQ
+818 FVKLKEIVSIQ

-843 RAIRIFGNPAP
+843 RAIRVFGNPAP
-854 ALGQTASTEKALE
+854 ALGQTVSTEKALE
-867 IAKEILPDGYSVSI
+867 IAREVLPDGYSVSI

-886 TAKESGDS
+886 TAKESGES
-894 LVSALFFG
+894 LTLALTFG

-933 ALVALYLFGQSLN
+933 ALVSLYLFGQSFN

-967 VEFVNHVRAEGKDI
+967 VEFVNHIRSTGKSI
-981 REAIREGCP
+981 RESVKEGCP

-1006 ALPPAL
+1006 AIPPAL

-1023 MAVTILGGMILSTL
+1023 MAVTILGGMTLSTL

-1045 AYYLGERG
+1045 AYYLGEKEKR
-1053 GASQNKKTAAPAF
+1053 
-1066 QFSGSNPPN
+1066 
-1075 RTPRNKKKAGR
+1075 
-1086 IE
+1086 

>member
-1 MLSVVSIRN
+1 
-10 PIFSWMMMAAIIL
+10 MAAIIL
-23 FGSIGFSRMGLSQMP
+23 FGSIGFSRMGVSQMP
-38 DVDFPVVNVSFNLI
+38 DVDFPVVNVSLTLT

-63 VDPVEEVLMA
+63 VDPIEEVLMT
-73 VEGVTEVRSTSS
+73 VEGVTEVRSISS
-85 DGSATVT
+85 DGSAAVT
-92 VELDLSRDVDVAV
+92 VELELSRNVDVAV

-120 EDLDPPVITKS
+120 EEMDPPVITKS
-131 NPDDVPIIWIS
+131 NPDDTPIIWVS
-142 LTAVGKTEREKMLFV
+142 LTAVDKSEKEKMLFV
-157 KDFLKDRF
+157 KDFLKDKF

-182 TINVYLDPL
+182 TINVYLDPTQ
-191 KLSRNEIA
+191 LSRNEIA

-223 SEISLRAVGEVPTS
+223 NEISLRAVGEVPTA

-253 FRSIRLKDIAVVE
+253 FRSIRLKDISIVE

-281 SAVGI
+281 SAVAI

-292 GANAVRVG
+292 GANAVQVG
-300 DLVKAKVRELKPGL
+300 NLVKDKVKELKPKL
-314 PQGYDLNVSNDNTGY
+314 PKGYDLTISNDNTGY

-413 TRHKEK
+413 TRHREMKK
-419 GKTWLDASL
+419 SWFQAAL
-428 EGAGEI
+428 EGATEI

-439 AATLAVVAIFLPVAF
+439 TATLAVVAIFLPVAF
-454 MKGIIGRYFLEFGAT
+454 MKGIIGRYFLEFGVT
-469 ISVAVLLS
+469 ISVSVLLS

-484 TPMRS
+484 TPMRA
-489 SLYGES
+489 SLYAENKKKNDKKS
-495 PGFSVSK
+495 IFSVSAHEIWNRWISK
-502 YGTPS
+502 I
-507 RFDVFSSDAKKKF
+507 
-520 GSYMDAV
+520 
-527 SIFKKSDPYME
+527 SIFKKMDPIIE
-538 RFLSYSTDF
+538 RFLEYITIF
-547 YARSVD
+547 YERSID
-553 FVLKYPK
+553 FVLKFPR
-560 WILFGS
+560 WIVFGS
-566 TALFALSLG
+566 TILFIGSLG

-583 FIPPQDMGRFIIRAR
+583 FIPPQDMGRFIVRAR
-598 LPTGSSLQRT
+598 LPLGSSLQRT
-608 DETMRKAEQYLL
+608 DEAMKKVEQYLIQ
-620 TRKEI
+620 RKEI
-625 EKYMSNVGGF
+625 EKYISNIGGF
-635 GGTESNA
+635 GGTEANT
-642 GMFFVTMKEMG
+642 GMFFITMKEMG
-653 QRPKNPK
+653 HRPKNPK
-660 TGKEITQSAFFG
+660 TGKEITQASLFS

-704 VELVLTGPDWRKL
+704 VELVLTGPDWNTL
-717 SELSVR
+717 SSLSVK
-723 ILEKLKENKTVL
+723 ILDKLKESKILL

-741 VSGQKELRL
+741 VAGQKELRL
-750 VTDREAA
+750 VTNREAA

-795 IQKDKGENA
+795 IQREKGE
-804 TVLPDISVRNTFGE
+804 TISVIPNIGVRNTFGE
-818 FVRLKEVVNIQ
+818 FVKLKEVINIQ

-843 RAIRIFGNPAP
+843 RAIRVFGNPAP
-854 ALGQTASTEKALE
+854 ALGQNASTEKALE
-867 IAKEILPDGYSVSI
+867 IAKEILPEGYSVAM

-886 TAKESGDS
+886 TAKESGNS
-894 LVSALFFG
+894 LTLALLFG

-933 ALVALYLFGQSLN
+933 ALVALYVFGQSFN

-967 VEFVNHVRAEGKDI
+967 VEFVNHVRSTGKNI
-981 REAIREGCP
+981 QESIREGCP

-1006 ALPPAL
+1006 AIPPAL

-1023 MAVTILGGMILSTL
+1023 MAVTILGGMTLSTL

-1045 AYYLGERG
+1045 AYYLGEKEVKI
-1053 GASQNKKTAAPAF
+1053 QPKINK
-1066 QFSGSNPPN
+1066 
-1075 RTPRNKKKAGR
+1075 
-1086 IE
+1086 I

>member
-1 MLSVVSIRN
+1 
-10 PIFSWMMMAAIIL
+10 MAAIIL
-23 FGSIGFSRMGLSQMP
+23 FGSIGFSRMGVSQMP
-38 DVDFPVVNVSFNLI
+38 DVDFPVVNVSLTLT

-63 VDPVEEVLMA
+63 VDPIEEVLMT
-73 VEGVTEVRSTSS
+73 VEGVTEVRSISS
-85 DGSATVT
+85 DGSAAVT
-92 VELDLSRDVDVAV
+92 VELELSRNVDVAV

-120 EDLDPPVITKS
+120 EEMDPPVITKS
-131 NPDDVPIIWIS
+131 NPDDTPIIWVS
-142 LTAVGKTEREKMLFV
+142 LTAVDKSEKEKMLFV
-157 KDFLKDRF
+157 KDFLKDKF

-182 TINVYLDPL
+182 TINVYLDPTQ
-191 KLSRNEIA
+191 LSRNEIA

-223 SEISLRAVGEVPTS
+223 NEISLRAVGEVPTA

-253 FRSIRLKDIAVVE
+253 FRSIRLKDISIVE

-281 SAVGI
+281 SAVAI

-292 GANAVRVG
+292 GANAVQVG
-300 DLVKAKVRELKPGL
+300 NLVKDKVKELKPKL
-314 PQGYDLNVSNDNTGY
+314 PKGYDLTISNDNTGY

-413 TRHKEK
+413 TRHREMKNS
-419 GKTWLDASL
+419 WFQAAL
-428 EGAGEI
+428 EGATEI

-454 MKGIIGRYFLEFGAT
+454 MKGIIGRYFLEFGVT
-469 ISVAVLLS
+469 ISVSVLLS

-484 TPMRS
+484 TPMRA
-489 SLYGES
+489 SLYAENKKKNDKKS
-495 PGFSVSK
+495 IFSVSAHEIWNRWISK
-502 YGTPS
+502 I
-507 RFDVFSSDAKKKF
+507 
-520 GSYMDAV
+520 
-527 SIFKKSDPYME
+527 SIFKKMDPIME
-538 RFLSYSTDF
+538 RFLEYSTIF
-547 YARSVD
+547 YERSID
-553 FVLKYPK
+553 FVLKFPR
-560 WILFGS
+560 WIVFGS
-566 TALFALSLG
+566 TILFIGSLG

-583 FIPPQDMGRFIIRAR
+583 FIPPQDMGRFIVRAR
-598 LPTGSSLQRT
+598 LPLGSSLQRT
-608 DETMRKAEQYLL
+608 DEAMKKVEQYLIQ
-620 TRKEI
+620 RKEI
-625 EKYMSNVGGF
+625 EKYISNIGGF
-635 GGTESNA
+635 GGTEANT
-642 GMFFVTMKEMG
+642 GMFFITMKEMG
-653 QRPKNPK
+653 HRPKNPK
-660 TGKEITQSAFFG
+660 TGKEITQASLFS

-704 VELVLTGPDWRKL
+704 VELVLTGPDWNTL
-717 SELSVR
+717 SSLSVK
-723 ILEKLKENKTVL
+723 ILDKLKESKILL

-741 VSGQKELRL
+741 VAGQKELRL
-750 VTDREAA
+750 VTNREAA

-795 IQKDKGENA
+795 IQREKGE
-804 TVLPDISVRNTFGE
+804 TISVIPNIGVRNTFGE
-818 FVRLKEVVNIQ
+818 FVKLKEVINIQ

-843 RAIRIFGNPAP
+843 RAIRVFGNPAP
-854 ALGQTASTEKALE
+854 DLGQNASTEKALE
-867 IAKEILPDGYSVSI
+867 IAKEILPEGYSVAM

-886 TAKESGDS
+886 TAKESGNS
-894 LVSALFFG
+894 LTLALLFG

-933 ALVALYLFGQSLN
+933 ALVALYVFGQSFN

-967 VEFVNHVRAEGKDI
+967 VEFVNHVRSTGKNI
-981 REAIREGCP
+981 QESIREGCP

-1006 ALPPAL
+1006 AIPPAL

-1023 MAVTILGGMILSTL
+1023 MAVTILGGMTLSTL

-1045 AYYLGERG
+1045 AYYLGEKEVKI
-1053 GASQNKKTAAPAF
+1053 QPKINK
-1066 QFSGSNPPN
+1066 
-1075 RTPRNKKKAGR
+1075 
-1086 IE
+1086 I

>member
-1 MLSVVSIRN
+1 MLSAVSIRN

-23 FGSIGFSRMGLSQMP
+23 FGSIGFSRMGVSQMP
-38 DVDFPVVNVSFNLI
+38 DVDFPVVNVSLTLT

-63 VDPVEEVLMA
+63 VDPIEEVLMT
-73 VEGVTEVRSTSS
+73 VEGVTEVRSISS
-85 DGSATVT
+85 DGSAAVT
-92 VELDLSRDVDVAV
+92 VELELSRNVDVAV

-120 EDLDPPVITKS
+120 EEMDPPVITKS
-131 NPDDVPIIWIS
+131 NPDDTPIIWVS
-142 LTAVGKTEREKMLFV
+142 LTAVDKSEKEKMLFV
-157 KDFLKDRF
+157 KDFLKDKF

-182 TINVYLDPL
+182 TINVYLDPTQ
-191 KLSRNEIA
+191 LSRNEIA

-223 SEISLRAVGEVPTS
+223 NEISLRAVGEVPTA

-253 FRSIRLKDIAVVE
+253 FRSIRLKDISIVE

-281 SAVGI
+281 SAVAI

-292 GANAVRVG
+292 GANAVQVG
-300 DLVKAKVRELKPGL
+300 NLVKDKVKELKPKL
-314 PQGYDLNVSNDNTGY
+314 PKGYDLTISNDNTGY

-394 LSLATG
+394 LSLTTG

-413 TRHKEK
+413 TRHREMKK
-419 GKTWLDASL
+419 SWFQAAL
-428 EGAGEI
+428 EGATEI

-454 MKGIIGRYFLEFGAT
+454 MKGIIGRYFLEFGVT
-469 ISVAVLLS
+469 ISVSVLLS

-484 TPMRS
+484 TPMRA
-489 SLYGES
+489 SLYAENKKKNDKKS
-495 PGFSVSK
+495 IFSVSAHEIWNRWISK
-502 YGTPS
+502 I
-507 RFDVFSSDAKKKF
+507 
-520 GSYMDAV
+520 
-527 SIFKKSDPYME
+527 SIFKKMDPIME
-538 RFLSYSTDF
+538 RFLEYITIF
-547 YARSVD
+547 YERSID
-553 FVLKYPK
+553 FVLKFPR
-560 WILFGS
+560 WIVFGS
-566 TALFALSLG
+566 TILFIGSLG

-583 FIPPQDMGRFIIRAR
+583 FIPPQDMGRFIVRAR
-598 LPTGSSLQRT
+598 LPLGSSLQRT
-608 DETMRKAEQYLL
+608 DEAMKKVEQYLIQ
-620 TRKEI
+620 RKEI
-625 EKYMSNVGGF
+625 EKYISNIGGF
-635 GGTESNA
+635 GGTEANT
-642 GMFFVTMKEMG
+642 GMFFITMKEMG
-653 QRPKNPK
+653 HRPKNPK
-660 TGKEITQSAFFG
+660 TGKEITQASLFS

-704 VELVLTGPDWRKL
+704 VELVLTGPDWNTL
-717 SELSVR
+717 SSLSVK
-723 ILEKLKENKTVL
+723 ILDKLKESKILL

-741 VSGQKELRL
+741 VAGQKELRL
-750 VTDREAA
+750 VTNREAA

-795 IQKDKGENA
+795 IQREKGE
-804 TVLPDISVRNTFGE
+804 TISVIPNIGVRNTFGE
-818 FVRLKEVVNIQ
+818 FVKLKEVINIQ

-843 RAIRIFGNPAP
+843 RAIRVFGNPAP
-854 ALGQTASTEKALE
+854 ALGQNASTEKALE
-867 IAKEILPDGYSVSI
+867 IAKEILPEGYSVAM

-886 TAKESGDS
+886 TAKESGNS
-894 LVSALFFG
+894 LTLALLFG

-933 ALVALYLFGQSLN
+933 ALVALYVFGQSFN

-967 VEFVNHVRAEGKDI
+967 VEFVNHVRSTGKNI
-981 REAIREGCP
+981 QESIREGCP

-1006 ALPPAL
+1006 AIPPAL

-1023 MAVTILGGMILSTL
+1023 MAVTILGGMTLSTL

-1045 AYYLGERG
+1045 AYYLGEKEVKI
-1053 GASQNKKTAAPAF
+1053 QPKINK
-1066 QFSGSNPPN
+1066 
-1075 RTPRNKKKAGR
+1075 
-1086 IE
+1086 I

>member
-1 MLSVVSIRN
+1 MLSTVSIQN
-10 PIFSWMMMAAIIL
+10 PIFSWMMMAAIII
-23 FGSIGFSRMGLSQMP
+23 FGSVGFSRMGVSQMP
-38 DVDFPVVNVSFNLI
+38 DVDFPVVNVSLTLV

-63 VDPVEEVLMA
+63 VDPIEEALMA
-73 VEGVTEVRSTSS
+73 VEGVTEIRSISS
-85 DGSATVT
+85 DGSATIT
-92 VELDLSRDVDVAV
+92 VELELSRNVDVAV

-120 EDLDPPVITKS
+120 EELDPAVITKS
-131 NPDDVPIIWIS
+131 NPDDVPIIWVS
-142 LTAVGKTEREKMLFV
+142 VTAVDRTEKEKMLFV
-157 KDFLKDRF
+157 KDFLKDKF
-165 QKIPGVGE
+165 QEISGVGE

-223 SEISLRAVGEVPTS
+223 NEISLRAVGEVPTA

-253 FRSIRLKDIAVVE
+253 FRSIRLKDIATVE
-266 DGLGEVRRISRFNGI
+266 DGLGEIRRISRFNGI
-281 SAVGI
+281 SAVAI

-292 GANAVRVG
+292 GANAVQVG
-300 DLVKAKVRELKPGL
+300 DLVKAKVKELKPRL
-314 PQGYDLNVSNDNTGY
+314 PKGYDLTISNDNTGY

-413 TRHKEK
+413 TRHREM
-419 GKTWLDASL
+419 GKSRFKAAL
-428 EGAGEI
+428 EGALEI

-454 MKGIIGRYFLEFGAT
+454 MKGIIGRYFLEFGVT

-484 TPMRS
+484 TPMRV
-489 SLYGES
+489 SLYGEIKKEKS
-495 PGFSVSK
+495 RLSSVFSVDARESWNRWI
-502 YGTPS
+502 S
-507 RFDVFSSDAKKKF
+507 RISVFKR
-520 GSYMDAV
+520 MDPT
-527 SIFKKSDPYME
+527 IE
-538 RFLSYSTDF
+538 RFLDYSADL
-547 YARSVD
+547 YARSID
-553 FVLKYPK
+553 FVLKYPR
-560 WILFGS
+560 WVVFGS
-566 TALFALSLG
+566 TALFILSLG

-583 FIPPQDMGRFIIRAR
+583 FIPPQDMGRFIVRAR
-598 LPTGSSLQRT
+598 LPLGSSLQRT
-608 DETMRKAEQYLL
+608 DEMMKKVELYLIN
-620 TRKEI
+620 RKEI
-625 EKYMSNVGGF
+625 EKYISNVGGF
-635 GGTESNA
+635 GGTEANT

-653 QRPKNPK
+653 HRPKNPK
-660 TGKEITQSAFFG
+660 TGKEFTQSALFG

-685 TFSVQDLSQ
+685 TFSMQDLSQ

-704 VELVLTGPDWRKL
+704 VELVLTGPDWKTL
-717 SELSVR
+717 SALSVQ
-723 ILEKLKENKTVL
+723 ILDKLKESKAVL

-741 VSGQKELRL
+741 VAGQKELRL
-750 VTDREAA
+750 ITNREAA

-795 IQKDKGENA
+795 IRKDQGETIA
-804 TVLPDISVRNTFGE
+804 VIPDIGVRNTFGE
-818 FVRLKEVVNIQ
+818 FVKLKEIVSIQ

-843 RAIRIFGNPAP
+843 RAIRVFGNPAP
-854 ALGQTASTEKALE
+854 ALGQTVSTEKALE
-867 IAKEILPDGYSVSI
+867 IAREILPDGYSVSI

-886 TAKESGDS
+886 TAKESGES
-894 LVSALFFG
+894 LTLALTFG

-933 ALVALYLFGQSLN
+933 ALVSLYLFGQSFN

-967 VEFVNHVRAEGKDI
+967 VEFVNHIRSTGKSI
-981 REAIREGCP
+981 RESVKEGCP

-1006 ALPPAL
+1006 AIPPAL

-1023 MAVTILGGMILSTL
+1023 MAVTILGGMTLSTL

-1045 AYYLGERG
+1045 AYYLGEKEKR
-1053 GASQNKKTAAPAF
+1053 
-1066 QFSGSNPPN
+1066 
-1075 RTPRNKKKAGR
+1075 
-1086 IE
+1086 

>member
-1 MLSVVSIRN
+1 MLSAVSIRN

-23 FGSIGFSRMGLSQMP
+23 FGSIGFSRMGVSQMP
-38 DVDFPVVNVSFNLI
+38 DVDFPVVNVSLTLT

-63 VDPVEEVLMA
+63 VDPIEEVLMT
-73 VEGVTEVRSTSS
+73 VEGVTEVRSISS
-85 DGSATVT
+85 DGSAAVT
-92 VELDLSRDVDVAV
+92 VELELSRNVDVAV

-120 EDLDPPVITKS
+120 EEMDPPVITKS
-131 NPDDVPIIWIS
+131 NPDDTPIIWVS
-142 LTAVGKTEREKMLFV
+142 LTAVDKSEKEKMLFV
-157 KDFLKDRF
+157 KDFLKDKF

-182 TINVYLDPL
+182 TINVYLDPTQ
-191 KLSRNEIA
+191 LSRNEIA

-223 SEISLRAVGEVPTS
+223 NEISLRAVGEVPTA

-253 FRSIRLKDIAVVE
+253 FRSIRLKDISIVE

-281 SAVGI
+281 SAVAI

-292 GANAVRVG
+292 GANAVQVG
-300 DLVKAKVRELKPGL
+300 NLVKDKVKELKPKL
-314 PQGYDLNVSNDNTGY
+314 PKGYDLTISNDNTGY

-413 TRHKEK
+413 TRHREMKK
-419 GKTWLDASL
+419 SWFQAAL
-428 EGAGEI
+428 EGATEI

-454 MKGIIGRYFLEFGAT
+454 MKGIIGRYFLEFGVT
-469 ISVAVLLS
+469 ISVSVLLS

-484 TPMRS
+484 TPMRA
-489 SLYGES
+489 SLYAENKKKNDKKS
-495 PGFSVSK
+495 IFSVSAHEIWNRWISK
-502 YGTPS
+502 I
-507 RFDVFSSDAKKKF
+507 
-520 GSYMDAV
+520 
-527 SIFKKSDPYME
+527 SIFKKMDPIME
-538 RFLSYSTDF
+538 RFLEYITIF
-547 YARSVD
+547 YERSID
-553 FVLKYPK
+553 FVLKFPR
-560 WILFGS
+560 WIVFGS
-566 TALFALSLG
+566 TILFIGSLG

-583 FIPPQDMGRFIIRAR
+583 FIPPQDMGRFIVRAR
-598 LPTGSSLQRT
+598 LPLGSSLQRT
-608 DETMRKAEQYLL
+608 DEAMKKVEQYLIQ
-620 TRKEI
+620 RKEI
-625 EKYMSNVGGF
+625 EKYISNIGGF
-635 GGTESNA
+635 GGTEANT
-642 GMFFVTMKEMG
+642 GMFFITMKEMG
-653 QRPKNPK
+653 HRPKNPK
-660 TGKEITQSAFFG
+660 TGKEITQASLFS

-704 VELVLTGPDWRKL
+704 VELVLTGPDWNTL
-717 SELSVR
+717 SSLSVK
-723 ILEKLKENKTVL
+723 ILDKLKESKILL

-741 VSGQKELRL
+741 VAGQKELRL
-750 VTDREAA
+750 VTNREAA

-795 IQKDKGENA
+795 IQREKGE
-804 TVLPDISVRNTFGE
+804 TISVIPNIGVRNTFGE
-818 FVRLKEVVNIQ
+818 FVKLKEVINIQ

-843 RAIRIFGNPAP
+843 RAIRVFGNPAP
-854 ALGQTASTEKALE
+854 ALGQNASTEK
-867 IAKEILPDGYSVSI
+867 
-881 TGSAK
+881 
-886 TAKESGDS
+886 
-894 LVSALFFG
+894 
-902 ILLSY
+902 
-907 MILAS
+907 
-912 QFNSLKQPLYILL
+912 
-925 AMPFSFTG
+925 
-933 ALVALYLFGQSLN
+933 
-946 MYSFIGL
+946 
-953 ILLLGLVKKNSILL
+953 
-967 VEFVNHVRAEGKDI
+967 H
-981 REAIREGCP
+981 
-990 IRLRP
+990 
-995 VLMTSFSSIAA
+995 
-1006 ALPPAL
+1006 
-1012 ALGPGAETRIP
+1012 
-1023 MAVTILGGMILSTL
+1023 
-1037 ITLLVVPA
+1037 
-1045 AYYLGERG
+1045 
-1053 GASQNKKTAAPAF
+1053 
-1066 QFSGSNPPN
+1066 
-1075 RTPRNKKKAGR
+1075 
-1086 IE
+1086 

>member
-1 MLSVVSIRN
+1 MLSAVSIRN

-23 FGSIGFSRMGLSQMP
+23 FGSIGFSRMGVSQMP
-38 DVDFPVVNVSFNLI
+38 DVDFPVVNVSLTLT

-63 VDPVEEVLMA
+63 VDPIEEVLMT
-73 VEGVTEVRSTSS
+73 VEGVTEVRSISS
-85 DGSATVT
+85 DGSAAVT
-92 VELDLSRDVDVAV
+92 VELELSRNVDVAV

-120 EDLDPPVITKS
+120 EEMDPPVITKS
-131 NPDDVPIIWIS
+131 NPDDTPIIWVS
-142 LTAVGKTEREKMLFV
+142 LTAVDKSEKEKMLFV
-157 KDFLKDRF
+157 KDFLKDKF

-182 TINVYLDPL
+182 TINVYLDPTQ
-191 KLSRNEIA
+191 LSRNEIA

-223 SEISLRAVGEVPTS
+223 NEISLRAVGEVPTA

-253 FRSIRLKDIAVVE
+253 FRSIRLKDISIVE

-281 SAVGI
+281 SAVAI

-292 GANAVRVG
+292 GANAVQVG
-300 DLVKAKVRELKPGL
+300 DLVKNKVKELKPKL
-314 PQGYDLNVSNDNTGY
+314 PKGYDLTVSNDNTGY

-413 TRHKEK
+413 TRHREMKK
-419 GKTWLDASL
+419 SWFQAAL
-428 EGAGEI
+428 EGATEI

-454 MKGIIGRYFLEFGAT
+454 MKGIIGRYFLEFGVT
-469 ISVAVLLS
+469 ISVSVLLS

-484 TPMRS
+484 TPMRA
-489 SLYGES
+489 SLYAE
-495 PGFSVSK
+495 
-502 YGTPS
+502 
-507 RFDVFSSDAKKKF
+507 DKKKNDKKSIF
-520 GSYMDAV
+520 SANAYEV
-527 SIFKKSDPYME
+527 WNRWISKISIFKKMDPIME
-538 RFLSYSTDF
+538 RFLDYSTF
-547 YARSVD
+547 LYERSID
-553 FVLKYPK
+553 FVLKFPR
-560 WILFGS
+560 WIVFGS
-566 TALFALSLG
+566 TVLFIGSLG

-583 FIPPQDMGRFIIRAR
+583 FIPPQDMGRFIVRAR
-598 LPTGSSLQRT
+598 LPLGSSLQRT
-608 DETMRKAEQYLL
+608 DETMKKVEQYLIQ
-620 TRKEI
+620 RKEI
-625 EKYMSNVGGF
+625 EKYISNVGGF
-635 GGTESNA
+635 GGTEANT
-642 GMFFVTMKEMG
+642 GMFFITMKEMG
-653 QRPKNPK
+653 HRPKNPK
-660 TGKEITQSAFFG
+660 TGREVTQAALFS

-704 VELVLTGPDWRKL
+704 VELVLTGPDWNTL
-717 SELSVR
+717 SSLSVK
-723 ILEKLKENKTVL
+723 ILDKLKESKILL

-741 VSGQKELRL
+741 VAGQKELRL
-750 VTDREAA
+750 VTNREAA

-795 IQKDKGENA
+795 IQREKGES
-804 TVLPDISVRNTFGE
+804 ISVIPNIGVRNTFGE
-818 FVRLKEVVNIQ
+818 FVKLKEVINIQ

-843 RAIRIFGNPAP
+843 RAIRVFGNPAP
-854 ALGQTASTEKALE
+854 TLGQNVSTEKALE
-867 IAKEILPDGYSVSI
+867 IAKEILPEGYSVAM

-886 TAKESGDS
+886 TAKESGNS
-894 LVSALFFG
+894 LTLALLFG

-933 ALVALYLFGQSLN
+933 ALVALYVFGQSFN

-967 VEFVNHVRAEGKDI
+967 VEFVNHVRSTGKNI
-981 REAIREGCP
+981 QESIREGCP

-1006 ALPPAL
+1006 AIPPAL

-1023 MAVTILGGMILSTL
+1023 MAVTILGGMTLSTL

-1045 AYYLGERG
+1045 AYYLGE
-1053 GASQNKKTAAPAF
+1053 KEVKTRPKT
-1066 QFSGSNPPN
+1066 S
-1075 RTPRNKKKAGR
+1075 K
-1086 IE
+1086 I

>member
-1 MLSVVSIRN
+1 
-10 PIFSWMMMAAIIL
+10 MAAIII
-23 FGSIGFSRMGLSQMP
+23 FGSVGFSRMGVSQMP
-38 DVDFPVVNVSFNLI
+38 DVDFPVVNVSLTLV

-63 VDPVEEVLMA
+63 VDPIEEALMA
-73 VEGVTEVRSTSS
+73 VEGVTEIRSISS
-85 DGSATVT
+85 DGSATIT
-92 VELDLSRDVDVAV
+92 VELELSRNVDVAV

-120 EDLDPPVITKS
+120 EELDPAVITKS
-131 NPDDVPIIWIS
+131 NPDDVPIIWVS
-142 LTAVGKTEREKMLFV
+142 VTAVDRTEKEKMLFV
-157 KDFLKDRF
+157 KDFLKDKF
-165 QKIPGVGE
+165 QEISGVGE

-223 SEISLRAVGEVPTS
+223 NEISLRAVGEVPTA

-253 FRSIRLKDIAVVE
+253 FRSIRLKDIATVE
-266 DGLGEVRRISRFNGI
+266 DGLGEIRRISRFNGI
-281 SAVGI
+281 SAVAI

-292 GANAVRVG
+292 GANAVQVG
-300 DLVKAKVRELKPGL
+300 DLVKAKVKELKLRL
-314 PQGYDLNVSNDNTGY
+314 PKGYDLTISNDNTGY

-413 TRHKEK
+413 TRHREM
-419 GKTWLDASL
+419 GKSWFKAAL
-428 EGAGEI
+428 EGALEI

-454 MKGIIGRYFLEFGAT
+454 MKGIIGRYFLEFGVT

-484 TPMRS
+484 TPMRV
-489 SLYGES
+489 SLYEEIKKEKS
-495 PGFSVSK
+495 RLSSVFSVDARESWDRWI
-502 YGTPS
+502 S
-507 RFDVFSSDAKKKF
+507 RISVFKR
-520 GSYMDAV
+520 MDPA
-527 SIFKKSDPYME
+527 IE
-538 RFLSYSTDF
+538 RFLDYSAGL
-547 YARSVD
+547 YARSID
-553 FVLKYPK
+553 FVLKYPR
-560 WILFGS
+560 WVVFGS
-566 TALFALSLG
+566 TALFILSLG

-583 FIPPQDMGRFIIRAR
+583 FIPPQDMGRFIVRAR
-598 LPTGSSLQRT
+598 LPLGSSLQRT
-608 DETMRKAEQYLL
+608 DEVMKKVELYLIN
-620 TRKEI
+620 RKEI
-625 EKYMSNVGGF
+625 EKYISNVGGF
-635 GGTESNA
+635 GGTEANT

-653 QRPKNPK
+653 HRPKNPK
-660 TGKEITQSAFFG
+660 TGKEFTQSALFG
-672 ILRKDLKELVPEA
+672 ILRKDLKELAPEA
-685 TFSVQDLSQ
+685 TFSMQDLSQ

-704 VELVLTGPDWRKL
+704 VELVLTGPDWKTL
-717 SELSVR
+717 SALSVR
-723 ILEKLKENKTVL
+723 ILDKLKESKVVL

-741 VSGQKELRL
+741 VAGQKELRL
-750 VTDREAA
+750 ITNREAA

-795 IQKDKGENA
+795 IRKDQGETIA
-804 TVLPDISVRNTFGE
+804 IIPDIGVRNTFGE
-818 FVRLKEVVNIQ
+818 FVKLKEIVSIQ

-843 RAIRIFGNPAP
+843 RAIRVFGNPAP
-854 ALGQTASTEKALE
+854 ALGQTVSTEKALE
-867 IAKEILPDGYSVSI
+867 IAREILPDGYSVSI

-886 TAKESGDS
+886 TAKESGES
-894 LVSALFFG
+894 LTLALTFG

-933 ALVALYLFGQSLN
+933 ALVSLYLFGQSFN

-967 VEFVNHVRAEGKDI
+967 VEFVNHIRSTGKSI
-981 REAIREGCP
+981 RESVKEGCP

-1006 ALPPAL
+1006 AIPPAL

-1023 MAVTILGGMILSTL
+1023 MAVTILGGMTLSTL

-1045 AYYLGERG
+1045 AYYLGEKEKR
-1053 GASQNKKTAAPAF
+1053 
-1066 QFSGSNPPN
+1066 
-1075 RTPRNKKKAGR
+1075 
-1086 IE
+1086 

>member
-1 MLSVVSIRN
+1 
-10 PIFSWMMMAAIIL
+10 MAAIIL
-23 FGSIGFSRMGLSQMP
+23 FGSIGFSRMGVSQMP
-38 DVDFPVVNVSFNLI
+38 DVDFPVVNVSLTLT

-63 VDPVEEVLMA
+63 VDPIEEVLMT
-73 VEGVTEVRSTSS
+73 VEGVTEVRSISS
-85 DGSATVT
+85 DGSAAVT
-92 VELDLSRDVDVAV
+92 VELELSRNVDVAV

-120 EDLDPPVITKS
+120 EEMDPPVITKS
-131 NPDDVPIIWIS
+131 NPDDTPIIWVS
-142 LTAVGKTEREKMLFV
+142 LTAVDKSEKEKMLFV
-157 KDFLKDRF
+157 KDFLKDKF

-182 TINVYLDPL
+182 TINVYLDPTQ
-191 KLSRNEIA
+191 LSRNEIA

-223 SEISLRAVGEVPTS
+223 NEISLRAVGEVPTA

-253 FRSIRLKDIAVVE
+253 FRSIRLKDISIVE

-281 SAVGI
+281 SAVAI

-292 GANAVRVG
+292 GANAVQVG
-300 DLVKAKVRELKPGL
+300 NLVKDKVKELKPKL
-314 PQGYDLNVSNDNTGY
+314 PKGYDLTISNDNTGY

-413 TRHKEK
+413 TRHREMKK
-419 GKTWLDASL
+419 SWFQAAL
-428 EGAGEI
+428 EGATEI

-454 MKGIIGRYFLEFGAT
+454 MKGIIGRYFLEFGVT
-469 ISVAVLLS
+469 ISVSVLLS

-484 TPMRS
+484 TPMRA
-489 SLYGES
+489 SLYAENKKKNDKKS
-495 PGFSVSK
+495 IFSVSAHEIWNRWISK
-502 YGTPS
+502 I
-507 RFDVFSSDAKKKF
+507 
-520 GSYMDAV
+520 
-527 SIFKKSDPYME
+527 SIFKKMDPIME
-538 RFLSYSTDF
+538 RFLEYSTIF
-547 YARSVD
+547 YERSID
-553 FVLKYPK
+553 FVLKFPR
-560 WILFGS
+560 WIVFGS
-566 TALFALSLG
+566 TILFIGSLG

-583 FIPPQDMGRFIIRAR
+583 FIPPQDMGRFIVRAR
-598 LPTGSSLQRT
+598 LPLGSSLQRT
-608 DETMRKAEQYLL
+608 DEAMKKVEQYLIQ
-620 TRKEI
+620 RKEI
-625 EKYMSNVGGF
+625 EKYISNIGGF
-635 GGTESNA
+635 GGTEANT
-642 GMFFVTMKEMG
+642 GMFFITMKEMG
-653 QRPKNPK
+653 HRPKNPK
-660 TGKEITQSAFFG
+660 TGKEITQASLFS

-704 VELVLTGPDWRKL
+704 VELVLTGPDWNTL
-717 SELSVR
+717 SSLSVK
-723 ILEKLKENKTVL
+723 ILDKLKESKILL

-741 VSGQKELRL
+741 VAGQKELRL
-750 VTDREAA
+750 VTNREAA

-795 IQKDKGENA
+795 IQREKGE
-804 TVLPDISVRNTFGE
+804 TISVIPNIGVRNTFGE
-818 FVRLKEVVNIQ
+818 FVKLKEVINIQ

-843 RAIRIFGNPAP
+843 RAIRVFGNPAP
-854 ALGQTASTEKALE
+854 ALGQNASTEKALE
-867 IAKEILPDGYSVSI
+867 IAKEILPEGYSVAM

-886 TAKESGDS
+886 TAKESGNS
-894 LVSALFFG
+894 LTLALLFG

-933 ALVALYLFGQSLN
+933 ALVALYVFGQSFN

-967 VEFVNHVRAEGKDI
+967 VEFVNHVRSTGKNI
-981 REAIREGCP
+981 QESIREGCP
-990 IRLRP
+990 TRLRP

-1006 ALPPAL
+1006 AIPPAL

-1023 MAVTILGGMILSTL
+1023 MAVTILGGMTLSTL

-1045 AYYLGERG
+1045 AYYLGEKEVKI
-1053 GASQNKKTAAPAF
+1053 QPKINK
-1066 QFSGSNPPN
+1066 
-1075 RTPRNKKKAGR
+1075 
-1086 IE
+1086 I

>member
-1 MLSVVSIRN
+1 
-10 PIFSWMMMAAIIL
+10 MAAIIL
-23 FGSIGFSRMGLSQMP
+23 FGSIGFSRMGVSQMP
-38 DVDFPVVNVSFNLI
+38 DVDFPVVNVSLTLT

-63 VDPVEEVLMA
+63 VDPIEEVLMT
-73 VEGVTEVRSTSS
+73 VEGVTEVRSISS
-85 DGSATVT
+85 DGSAAVT
-92 VELDLSRDVDVAV
+92 VELELSRNVDVAV

-120 EDLDPPVITKS
+120 EEMDPPVITKS
-131 NPDDVPIIWIS
+131 NPDDTPIIWVS
-142 LTAVGKTEREKMLFV
+142 LTAIDKSEKEKMLFV
-157 KDFLKDRF
+157 KDFLKDKF

-182 TINVYLDPL
+182 TINVYLDPTQ
-191 KLSRNEIA
+191 LSRNEIA

-223 SEISLRAVGEVPTS
+223 NEISLRAVGEVPTA

-253 FRSIRLKDIAVVE
+253 FRSIRLKDISIVE

-281 SAVGI
+281 SAVAI

-292 GANAVRVG
+292 GANAVQVG
-300 DLVKAKVRELKPGL
+300 NLVKDKVKELKPKL
-314 PQGYDLNVSNDNTGY
+314 PKGYDLTISNDNTGY

-413 TRHKEK
+413 TRHREMKK
-419 GKTWLDASL
+419 SWFQAAL
-428 EGAGEI
+428 EGATEI

-454 MKGIIGRYFLEFGAT
+454 MKGIIGRYFLEFGVT
-469 ISVAVLLS
+469 ISVSVLLS

-484 TPMRS
+484 TPMRA
-489 SLYGES
+489 SLYAENKKKNDKKS
-495 PGFSVSK
+495 IFSVSAHEIWNRWISK
-502 YGTPS
+502 I
-507 RFDVFSSDAKKKF
+507 
-520 GSYMDAV
+520 
-527 SIFKKSDPYME
+527 SIFKKMDPIME
-538 RFLSYSTDF
+538 RFLEYSTIF
-547 YARSVD
+547 YERSID
-553 FVLKYPK
+553 FVLKFPR
-560 WILFGS
+560 WIVFGS
-566 TALFALSLG
+566 TILFIGSLG

-583 FIPPQDMGRFIIRAR
+583 FIPPQDMGRFIVRAR
-598 LPTGSSLQRT
+598 LPLGSSLQRT
-608 DETMRKAEQYLL
+608 DEAMKKVEQYLIQ
-620 TRKEI
+620 RKEI
-625 EKYMSNVGGF
+625 EKYISNIGGF
-635 GGTESNA
+635 GGTEANT
-642 GMFFVTMKEMG
+642 GMFFITMKEMG
-653 QRPKNPK
+653 HRPKNPK
-660 TGKEITQSAFFG
+660 TGKEITQASLFS

-704 VELVLTGPDWRKL
+704 VELVLTGPDWNTL
-717 SELSVR
+717 SSLSVK
-723 ILEKLKENKTVL
+723 ILDKLKESKILL

-741 VSGQKELRL
+741 VAGQKELRL
-750 VTDREAA
+750 VTNREAA

-795 IQKDKGENA
+795 IQREKGE
-804 TVLPDISVRNTFGE
+804 TISVIPNIGVRNTFGE
-818 FVRLKEVVNIQ
+818 FVKLKEVINIQ

-843 RAIRIFGNPAP
+843 RAIRVFGNPAP
-854 ALGQTASTEKALE
+854 ALGQNASTEKALE
-867 IAKEILPDGYSVSI
+867 IAKEILPEGYSVAM

-886 TAKESGDS
+886 TAKESGNS
-894 LVSALFFG
+894 LTLALLFG

-933 ALVALYLFGQSLN
+933 ALVALYVFGQSFN

-967 VEFVNHVRAEGKDI
+967 VEFVNHVRSTGKNI
-981 REAIREGCP
+981 QESIREGCP

-1006 ALPPAL
+1006 AIPPAL

-1023 MAVTILGGMILSTL
+1023 MAVTILGGMTLSTL

-1045 AYYLGERG
+1045 AYYLGEKEVKI
-1053 GASQNKKTAAPAF
+1053 QPKINK
-1066 QFSGSNPPN
+1066 
-1075 RTPRNKKKAGR
+1075 
-1086 IE
+1086 I